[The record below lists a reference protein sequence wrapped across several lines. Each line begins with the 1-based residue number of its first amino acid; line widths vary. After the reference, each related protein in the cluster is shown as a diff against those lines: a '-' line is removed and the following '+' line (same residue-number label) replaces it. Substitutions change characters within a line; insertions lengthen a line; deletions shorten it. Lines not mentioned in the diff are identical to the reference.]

1 MPKFDVTTPD
11 GKVME
16 VNAPEGAT
24 AEDAIAFIASTYVP
38 EKPPKQNTSRL
49 GDIATEFKQAAIGAG
64 KSFTDIAGADN
75 AASQYLG
82 GVQEKLGKGLR
93 PQRIEQM
100 QNRQRIIDEAIKSG
114 STLEEIKAYLGGV
127 TEAIPESIAQGVGSL
142 LPYVGTGFLG
152 AGARAAGLVIPSA
165 RAINT
170 SLGVAQGTGAIKG
183 SIYEN
188 VKRELEAQGE
198 SPEVAAERALQ
209 AQSYSMENAPQL
221 GLGAVLGGA
230 AGRYGAESLVTPG
243 IASRL
248 NAKMLPRAAMAA
260 ASEAPFEGLQAG
272 QEQYATNLALARE
285 GIDRDPMQGVIGSA
299 ARDAAIGAITAAPI
313 GAISRGEKT
322 PPAPV
327 LEPTKAQEAEEKV
340 KQSDPNIY
348 NPAVRES
355 APQIA
360 ATLLPEM
367 KRFGLENVG
376 LKVMDSIENGR
387 ADGMWANN
395 LIHVALDKP
404 NPMGSM
410 RHESIHALRELG
422 GFKENEWSALNNKAK
437 GEWLQTFI
445 KDTGKYEQYKK
456 IYQKDNKTLAGFDS
470 YIQEE
475 AIAEAFR
482 YFDKNGAP
490 EGMIGA
496 IYEKLKLMFEAIR
509 NGFTGAGFQSADSIF
524 RSIESGTRAQ
534 VAPAGE
540 VLNPARFSKPDTRRL
555 DMNFKQVA
563 ERIPEL
569 QEAMAKLEAGKLTG
583 AQYDKLVN
591 RYKPIIP
598 YDFVPTPATKAE
610 AVDAIE
616 DKETYGIPAKTL
628 KTGHPVGLRL
638 DIPAYTRKGVWVPT
652 VHEQSSGFGAGKKIG
667 HESIAE
673 LTDATFGMSEKA
685 AASIAGG
692 KPKGTIAT
700 IKGNWKKSNEK
711 TAVAKAQAALNDP
724 AWTQVG
730 MDPERHSY
738 FYDRKTTQPI
748 LSADEVIQIG
758 PLVLAKNAKF
768 GSKKDFKY
776 SISKVSNLQ
785 AADELARSANF
796 KTNRD
801 LKVELQKRALDTAK
815 KNDLDLS
822 LMDDKTVAYLNK
834 IGLEDAEF
842 SLQKQPNAV
851 GWYDKT
857 VEKALNI
864 IGLIHP
870 EINTDPDAKF
880 AFTWALA
887 VTSNGMKVDKNF
899 ELAEQ
904 AYRQFKQTG
913 KMPTNI
919 QAGEAQEAINQGLN
933 TYNEMVEK
941 YGIDDVRQFM
951 ATEFTVNQLRRITN
965 LPLAEELADTKVL
978 GAAILGPKIG
988 NGFFSNLNGIFDK
1001 LTMDRWLMRTWG
1013 RWTGS
1018 LITERPDMVAKY
1030 LKETRSALSQLRTD
1044 KELREN
1050 LSTVL
1055 KEPITPEAIDA
1066 ILKDNASIAAFSE
1079 RLAKIFGKKD
1089 LREYLSQTPS
1099 GNALRLSA
1107 NTLNGYLDGQKEAPQ
1122 GGGERNN
1129 IRLIF
1134 NNILKDLQKKEYP
1147 NLTMADL
1154 QAALWYSERRL
1165 YDAAKE
1171 SNISENYTDDEAPDY
1186 ANAAAKLAK
1195 QNGVPEELI
1204 QKIAKQTEEEYAD
1217 RTGTVQRGGEE
1228 QPVETSTK
1236 GRVSG
1241 FAGKELKHF
1250 LAKGILQSYRELNA
1264 ETPQT
1269 YRRGSGK
1276 DGKGFRVLG
1285 ERAIAEYSPVIK
1297 FKNALKSID
1306 VNVPKFYEF
1315 SADSAPVFE
1324 KAIAASKENN
1334 PYGASVYVY
1343 PVEDYA
1349 NMRMFMTDDGKAGFA
1364 LKDND
1369 IVSVFSQPPHIG
1381 GVNGI
1386 MQLAIQ
1392 EGGRKLDCFDTV
1404 LPDFYFNNGFQ
1415 IASRL
1420 KWSEDQKPPD
1430 WNKETFSKFN
1440 DGEPDVVFMAYEP
1453 TNNRRPTNE
1462 TGVLYQ
1468 DYDQA
1473 VEAQAQAVQ
1482 KSPKYSISAPDTKE
1496 FKQWFGG
1503 SKITNADG
1511 SPKVYYHGT
1520 AQDITEFRPKQ
1531 ANAIF
1536 LTDNPK
1542 FAGSFSDL
1550 SKSYMER
1557 DAFQSASPTEQ
1568 IYQLKTV
1575 KRLLEE
1581 EGRDTDSIAKD
1592 IKTLTS
1598 GRKLSSDFY
1607 LDGGYSDLL
1616 DYVNRDFSG
1625 AQNILPVFVK
1635 ANNPFDYQKSD
1646 NVDKLLK
1653 TLNESELKELMP
1665 YVSFDPNRLKKRI
1678 QEGSWNLIE
1687 RKDFQSAL
1695 KRAGFDGF
1703 YVSEGGNKNLAV
1715 YDSNQIKSFTNQ
1727 APTES
1732 KDIRFSIA
1740 LNKLEP
1746 DTFLTSDKN
1755 PNALGNL
1762 GFMPVNSP
1770 LPKRPIRLQIG
1781 TRGDERGK
1789 AYGAKHILER
1799 ALTDVA
1805 HRPVA
1810 VTKEALEDTIL
1821 HIESLSKRFNRV
1833 YADGKQFI
1841 LYDSQTD
1848 DAMVVTPM
1856 NGFYG
1861 VTTMYSNPNVQR
1873 RYGNPKWSGRN
1884 IQPPV
1889 EETGLKAKGISVR
1902 ATEEGDI
1909 VQSEVPKAFKQ
1920 AAKVISPDEI
1930 ERQAENL
1937 PRKTGTLGVKKKLS
1951 VYTPEAEEAKKQVVD
1966 GAKAIANMSQ
1976 DERESVYYSSLPQ
1989 GPYAYRYY
1997 EAQKLLPKPVDKLK
2011 RLNYK
2016 NNDSLSNDYEWIAN
2030 VDGTLFG
2037 LNQREDPDYD
2047 PYGTRADEG
2056 EEGEESVK
2064 LGKYNY
2070 AYTPLLDDLVSGQM
2084 AMKRIDKN
2092 KAPNTDEKQTSHY
2105 DQKELFKDMRES
2117 LKTPA
2122 KLSLATN
2129 APPQGSQTTLLPNET
2144 AGKRLTDTITN
2155 VMDFFKDP
2163 EKRIKARIAFID
2175 PNSGLARSLKD
2186 SPSYDANG
2194 VLRADL
2200 LARGKA
2206 QTINIIRNGLQTGI
2220 PIINSDG
2227 TVIIQRDD
2235 VNNLANSQAIA
2246 DRLNDNQYVIDSG
2259 LTARTFVADVAR
2271 ALRAKE
2277 IMAEDAAFNKTQK
2290 NVKNHVNR
2298 EKQIKPE
2305 QIAWAEQQMRN
2316 VPELEQIFDIWKNVN
2331 TGLLNLWEEV
2341 GLLDKKQADE
2351 YRSKKYYVSLAA
2363 SNADL
2368 EEMMENQL
2376 GYTAAGLKSTPK
2388 IHKLKGSPDK
2398 KRNIWENIDKQ
2409 YASMLAGAYQNQV
2422 RKIAVEQLI
2431 AAGAASIPSRMKN
2444 GKLVG
2449 APLNDDINLRY
2460 KDPKNP
2466 LADKDGVV
2474 HVIVDNP
2481 VDLAAFETHH
2491 YELSPIL
2498 KVFGGATNILRA
2510 GALIN
2515 PMFWIRQLIRDP
2527 IHAAL
2532 VANSG
2537 ITTPF
2542 HSAKE
2547 FINVLANNSPEARI
2561 LAERG
2566 VIGQYDST
2574 LDLQSYL
2581 NQTGKEQLPKG
2592 NLQKMFHKLMQ
2603 IHEASDAST
2612 RVAIFKKEKQ
2622 AGLDKGMT
2630 EEQAINFAVMKARE
2644 SINFMV
2650 HGNSETLNA
2659 LRQMI
2664 PFLSATITSLDTVY
2678 RAATGYN
2685 LPPAEKA
2692 AAQKLFKQRAAI
2704 MFGSSVA
2711 YAMLMQDDEEYK
2723 KLPDYIKDNNWLIKN
2738 PTGEGF
2744 IKVAVPYEV
2753 GFLFKTLPEVA
2764 IRGLSGNATGKEML
2778 KSYKDGFIHNLP
2790 TGGVPV
2796 PQAVKPALEVI
2807 TNYSFFTGNPIESI
2821 GEGRLPVEMRGRN
2834 ASETAKFLS
2843 QSGLGAIGLSPAKID
2858 ALVQGY
2864 LAEAGTFTFS
2874 LADHLV
2880 TTVQGK
2886 EPTSKNLAKQPFFKA
2901 FLTDPNSDKAVAN
2914 FYQIQQTANQVA
2926 QEFSDMTK
2934 SGLGA
2939 QAVELMQDED
2949 KRKLMASAP
2958 ALRRV
2963 ATSMTAIRK
2972 AIEATNNN
2980 QNIPPDERREMVN
2993 KLTAQYN
3000 RVAQQGVKL
3009 ADTLGIR

>member
-1 MPKFDVTTPD
+1 MPIFDVTTPD
-11 GKVME
+11 GKVIE

-24 AEDAIAFIASTYVP
+24 ERDAIAYAASIYTP
-38 EKPPKQNTSRL
+38 PPPPKQNTSNL
-49 GDIATEFKQAAIGAG
+49 GDIATAFKQGVVGAG
-64 KSFTDIAGADN
+64 KSLTDVAGADN
-75 AASQYLG
+75 AVSQYLG
-82 GVQEKLGKGLR
+82 GIQERLGKQYR
-93 PQRIEQM
+93 PQRIEEM
-100 QNRQRIIDEAIKSG
+100 QKRQQIIDEALQSG

-127 TEAIPESIAQGVGSL
+127 AEAPIQSIAQATGSFAPYVAAGGLGVVARGVGL
-142 LPYVGTGFLG
+142 AVPAARTVNTGLG
-152 AGARAAGLVIPSA
+152 A
-165 RAINT
+165 T
-170 SLGVAQGTGAIKG
+170 QGVGIVKG

-188 VKRELEAQGE
+188 VKAELEAAGE
-198 SPEVAAERALQ
+198 SPEVAAERASQ
-209 AQSYSMENAPQL
+209 AQAYSSENVPQF
-221 GLGAVLGGA
+221 GLGAVLGAA
-230 AGRYGAESLVTPG
+230 AGRYGAENLVTPG
-243 IASRL
+243 IANRL
-248 NAKMLPRAAMAA
+248 NANIIPRTLTAATT
-260 ASEAPFEGLQAG
+260 EAVPEGLQAA
-272 QEQYATNLALARE
+272 QEQYATNLALGRE
-285 GIDRDPMQGVIGSA
+285 GFDVDPMRGVIGSGV
-299 ARDAAIGAITAAPI
+299 RDAAIGAITAAPI
-313 GAISRGEKT
+313 GAISRGQPEAQK
-322 PPAPV
+322 PV
-327 LEPTKAQEAEEKV
+327 LEPTKAQEPAELI

-355 APQIA
+355 APQITA
-360 ATLLPEM
+360 MLLPEM

-395 LIHVALDKP
+395 LIYVALDKP

-445 KDTGKYEQYKK
+445 KDTGKYDQYKK
-456 IYQKDNKTLAGFDS
+456 IYQQDNKTLAGFDN

-524 RSIESGTRAQ
+524 RSIESGTRDQ
-534 VAPAGE
+534 VAAPVEAQNA
-540 VLNPARFSKPDTRRL
+540 VRFSQPDTRRL

-569 QEAMAKLEAGKLTG
+569 QEAMAKLEAGKLT
-583 AQYDKLVN
+583 AVQYDKLVN

-610 AVDAIE
+610 AVDAIRE
-616 DKETYGIPAKTL
+616 KETYGIPAKKL
-628 KTGHPVGLRL
+628 KEGHPVGLRL
-638 DIPAYTRKGVWVPT
+638 DIPAYTSKGVWVPT
-652 VHEQSSGFGAGKKIG
+652 VHEQEAGFGAGKKIG
-667 HESIAE
+667 HESVVE

-768 GSKKDFKY
+768 GSKKNFKY
-776 SISKVSNLQ
+776 SIDKPINIKDIKFLDSEIQDLVKKVGNRIAGMKSDETLEDVKQAVAKLQQYTDEGIKGKDWYEKSAAAVLSAFNGDPILAEKFFQIIAITSANTEVSANFTKAVKGWTQFAEGRPIKVGTENENKKVDALLNFGEDWGGRKTNTFYSNLMEAMEGKDTGRSTIDLHMTRMIFGKDAPTDAQYELAENMVRLLATKAGMVPRQVQAASWVTQKAKSMFDLYRQKGWKKSLSDAELRELTFEKAVGDYSHQMKAKTKSLPITEALKESSPSIKARTQNITGEVIPSTETPMGQAEEMAFKFKEKITKQIANSDAIPKLIDVLGITSKVKVTVGSGAYASKVNPNLIVKVINDNPEEAQQDALDLANAMSYVFKQDATPLYRADPKLLGSNQLGHKIKFDTADITPTQQKKMLAILQQRFGEDAGFTKINNTELVTINYRGGDGNPFLTSDEDFMKGLAEIKDALSKVSPIESQEMFGAQSEYPYHDWKDEPSGAGIITRLQDSRRDRPNLRQ
-785 AADELARSANF
+785 QLDSLGESF
-796 KTNRD
+796 VSD
-801 LKVELQKRALDTAK
+801 LR
-815 KNDLDLS
+815 N
-822 LMDDKTVAYLNK
+822 TVRESGATPR
-834 IGLEDAEF
+834 F
-842 SLQKQPNAV
+842 SL
-851 GWYDKT
+851 
-857 VEKALNI
+857 
-864 IGLIHP
+864 
-870 EINTDPDAKF
+870 
-880 AFTWALA
+880 
-887 VTSNGMKVDKNF
+887 
-899 ELAEQ
+899 
-904 AYRQFKQTG
+904 
-913 KMPTNI
+913 
-919 QAGEAQEAINQGLN
+919 
-933 TYNEMVEK
+933 
-941 YGIDDVRQFM
+941 
-951 ATEFTVNQLRRITN
+951 
-965 LPLAEELADTKVL
+965 
-978 GAAILGPKIG
+978 
-988 NGFFSNLNGIFDK
+988 
-1001 LTMDRWLMRTWG
+1001 
-1013 RWTGS
+1013 
-1018 LITERPDMVAKY
+1018 
-1030 LKETRSALSQLRTD
+1030 
-1044 KELREN
+1044 
-1050 LSTVL
+1050 
-1055 KEPITPEAIDA
+1055 
-1066 ILKDNASIAAFSE
+1066 
-1079 RLAKIFGKKD
+1079 
-1089 LREYLSQTPS
+1089 
-1099 GNALRLSA
+1099 
-1107 NTLNGYLDGQKEAPQ
+1107 
-1122 GGGERNN
+1122 
-1129 IRLIF
+1129 
-1134 NNILKDLQKKEYP
+1134 
-1147 NLTMADL
+1147 
-1154 QAALWYSERRL
+1154 
-1165 YDAAKE
+1165 
-1171 SNISENYTDDEAPDY
+1171 
-1186 ANAAAKLAK
+1186 
-1195 QNGVPEELI
+1195 
-1204 QKIAKQTEEEYAD
+1204 
-1217 RTGTVQRGGEE
+1217 
-1228 QPVETSTK
+1228 
-1236 GRVSG
+1236 
-1241 FAGKELKHF
+1241 
-1250 LAKGILQSYRELNA
+1250 
-1264 ETPQT
+1264 
-1269 YRRGSGK
+1269 
-1276 DGKGFRVLG
+1276 
-1285 ERAIAEYSPVIK
+1285 
-1297 FKNALKSID
+1297 
-1306 VNVPKFYEF
+1306 
-1315 SADSAPVFE
+1315 
-1324 KAIAASKENN
+1324 
-1334 PYGASVYVY
+1334 
-1343 PVEDYA
+1343 
-1349 NMRMFMTDDGKAGFA
+1349 
-1364 LKDND
+1364 
-1369 IVSVFSQPPHIG
+1369 
-1381 GVNGI
+1381 
-1386 MQLAIQ
+1386 
-1392 EGGRKLDCFDTV
+1392 
-1404 LPDFYFNNGFQ
+1404 
-1415 IASRL
+1415 
-1420 KWSEDQKPPD
+1420 
-1430 WNKETFSKFN
+1430 
-1440 DGEPDVVFMAYEP
+1440 
-1453 TNNRRPTNE
+1453 
-1462 TGVLYQ
+1462 
-1468 DYDQA
+1468 
-1473 VEAQAQAVQ
+1473 
-1482 KSPKYSISAPDTKE
+1482 SAPDTPEVKE
-1496 FKQWFGG
+1496 FMNRPEGD
-1503 SKITNADG
+1503 SKIVNDNG
-1511 SPKVYYHGT
+1511 SPKIYYHGT
-1520 AQDITEFRPKQ
+1520 AQDITEFVPKQ

-1536 LTDNPK
+1536 LSPTPSFAEDFTDSSEYYMAKK
-1542 FAGSFSDL
+1542 FA
-1550 SKSYMER
+1550 
-1557 DAFQSASPTEQ
+1557 
-1568 IYQLKTV
+1568 
-1575 KRLLEE
+1575 
-1581 EGRDTDSIAKD
+1581 EG
-1592 IKTLTS
+1592 
-1598 GRKLSSDFY
+1598 LSSDALMAFAKQADKRAKETGDTPEEAMNQV
-1607 LDGGYSDLL
+1607 L
-1616 DYVNRDFSG
+1616 RDQLPSR
-1625 AQNILPVFVK
+1625 ANIIPAYIY
-1635 ANNPFDYQKSD
+1635 ANKPFDYENPSHIQEVLD
-1646 NVDKLLK
+1646 GATPEEMQRMLQGAG
-1653 TLNESELKELMP
+1653 
-1665 YVSFDPNRLKKRI
+1665 FDPERLKRI
-1678 QEGSWNLIE
+1678 FGFGSWNMIE
-1687 RKDFQSAL
+1687 SPEAQGAI

-1703 YVSEGGNKNLAV
+1703 YVTEGGQKNLAV
-1715 YDSNQIKSFTNQ
+1715 YDPSQIKSAFNR
-1727 APTES
+1727 APTKES
-1732 KDIRFSIA
+1732 KDIRFSLA

-1770 LPKRPIRLQIG
+1770 FPKRPIRLQIG
-1781 TRGDERGK
+1781 TRGNEKGK

-1805 HRPVA
+1805 HRPEA

-1833 YADGKQFI
+1833 YADGSAFI

-1884 IQPPV
+1884 IQPPA
-1889 EETGLKAKGISVR
+1889 EETGLKAQGISVR

-1909 VQSEVPKAFKQ
+1909 VQSAVPKAFKQ

-1951 VYTPEAEEAKKQVVD
+1951 
-1966 GAKAIANMSQ
+1966 
-1976 DERESVYYSSLPQ
+1976 
-1989 GPYAYRYY
+1989 
-1997 EAQKLLPKPVDKLK
+1997 
-2011 RLNYK
+2011 
-2016 NNDSLSNDYEWIAN
+2016 
-2030 VDGTLFG
+2030 
-2037 LNQREDPDYD
+2037 
-2047 PYGTRADEG
+2047 
-2056 EEGEESVK
+2056 
-2064 LGKYNY
+2064 
-2070 AYTPLLDDLVSGQM
+2070 LV
-2084 AMKRIDKN
+2084 
-2092 KAPNTDEKQTSHY
+2092 
-2105 DQKELFKDMRES
+2105 
-2117 LKTPA
+2117 
-2122 KLSLATN
+2122 N
-2129 APPQGSQTTLLPNET
+2129 APPQGTFTTLLPNET
-2144 AGKRLTDTITN
+2144 AGKRLTDSITN

-2246 DRLNDNQYVIDSG
+2246 DRLNDNQYVTDSG
-2259 LTARTFVADVAR
+2259 LSGRGYVAEVAR
-2271 ALRAKE
+2271 ALRGKE

-2305 QIAWAEQQMRN
+2305 QIAWAEQQLQN

-2341 GLLDKKQADE
+2341 GLLDKKKADE

-2388 IHKLKGSPDK
+2388 IHKLKGSADLE
-2398 KRNIWENIDKQ
+2398 RNIWENIDKQ

-2431 AAGAASIPSRMKN
+2431 GAGAASIPSRIKN
-2444 GKLVG
+2444 GKTVG
-2449 APLNDDINLRY
+2449 APLTEGINLRY
-2460 KDPKNP
+2460 KDPTNP

-2498 KVFGGATNILRA
+2498 KFFGGATNVLRA

-2547 FINVLANNSPEARI
+2547 FINVLAKNSPEARI

-2574 LDLQSYL
+2574 LDLQTYL
-2581 NQTGKEQLPKG
+2581 EQTGKEQLPKG

-2612 RVAIFKKEKQ
+2612 RIAIFKKEKQ
-2622 AGLDKGMT
+2622 AGLDRGMT
-2630 EEQAINFAVMKARE
+2630 EEQAVNFAVMKARE

-2704 MFGSSVA
+2704 MLGSSIA
-2711 YAMLMQDDEEYK
+2711 YAMLMQDDEEYQ
-2723 KLPDYIKDNNWLIKN
+2723 KLPNYIKDNNWLIKN

-2764 IRGLSGNATGKEML
+2764 IRGLAGNATGKEML

-2796 PQAVKPALEVI
+2796 PQGVKPALEVV

-2843 QSGLGAIGLSPAKID
+2843 QAGLGAIGMSPAKID

-2880 TTVQGK
+2880 TTLQGK
-2886 EPTSKNLAKQPFFKA
+2886 EPASKNLAKQPFFKA
-2901 FLTDPNSDKAVAN
+2901 FLTDPNSDKAVAD

-2926 QEFSDMTK
+2926 QEFSTMTK
-2934 SGLGA
+2934 SGLGE

-2958 ALRRV
+2958 ALRRI
-2963 ATSMTAIRK
+2963 ATSMTTIRK

-3000 RVAQQGVKL
+3000 RVAEQGVRL

>member
-1 MPKFDVTTPD
+1 MAEIDDLFLALERADAAGNK
-11 GKVME
+11 
-16 VNAPEGAT
+16 
-24 AEDAIAFIASTYVP
+24 EDARELAKMISMVSGGVSASTEPAV
-38 EKPPKQNTSRL
+38 KQNTSNL
-49 GDIATEFKQAAIGAG
+49 GDIATAFKQGVVGAG
-64 KSFTDIAGADN
+64 KSLTDVAGADN
-75 AASQYLG
+75 VASQYLG
-82 GVQEKLGKGLR
+82 GIQERLGKQYR
-93 PQRIEQM
+93 PQRIEEM
-100 QNRQRIIDEAIKSG
+100 QKRQQIIDEAVKSG

-127 TEAIPESIAQGVGSL
+127 TEAPVQSIAQAVGSFA
-142 LPYVGTGFLG
+142 PYVAAGGLG
-152 AGARAAGLVIPSA
+152 AGARALSLAAPSA
-165 RAINT
+165 RAVNT
-170 SLGVAQGTGAIKG
+170 GIGALQGTGAIKG

-188 VKRELEAQGE
+188 VKRELEAQGA

-221 GLGAVLGGA
+221 GLGAVLGAA

-243 IASRL
+243 VATRL

-313 GAISRGEKT
+313 GAISRGQAA
-322 PPAPV
+322 PPKPV
-327 LEPTKAQEAEEKV
+327 LEPTKAQEKEELA
-340 KQSDPNIY
+340 KQSDPSIY
-348 NPAVRES
+348 NDEVKQS

-360 ATLLPEM
+360 AMLLPEM

-422 GFKENEWSALNNKAK
+422 GFKDNEWSALTNKAK
-437 GEWLQTFI
+437 GEWLDTFI
-445 KDTGKYEQYKK
+445 KKTGKYEDYKQ

-496 IYEKLKLMFEAIR
+496 IYEKLKLMFEALR

-555 DMNFKQVA
+555 DMNFKDVTK
-563 ERIPEL
+563 RVPEL
-569 QEAMAKLEAGKLTG
+569 TEAAKKVEAGEMTA

-591 RYKPIIP
+591 RYKPVTP
-598 YDFVPTPATKAE
+598 YDFVPQPATTEE
-610 AVDAIE
+610 AVNAL
-616 DKETYGIPAKTL
+616 DKNKRENFGKGKEIPAGEQTD
-628 KTGHPVGLRL
+628 LRL
-638 DIPAYTRKGVWVPT
+638 DIPAYRDHGVWVNSIHRKQQPT
-652 VHEQSSGFGAGKKIG
+652 VYDSVSSVKNAQMILPEDKSLKVATNEANKSPFGVIRG
-667 HESIAE
+667 EWNP
-673 LTDATFGMSEKA
+673 L
-685 AASIAGG
+685 
-692 KPKGTIAT
+692 
-700 IKGNWKKSNEK
+700 NEK
-711 TAVAKAQAALNDP
+711 QAIAQAKKALKDP

-815 KNDLDLS
+815 KNGLDLS
-822 LMDDKTVAYLNK
+822 SMDDKTVEYLNK

-864 IGLIHP
+864 IGLMHP

-1030 LKETRSALSQLRTD
+1030 LKETRAALSQLRTD
-1044 KELREN
+1044 KDLREN

-1055 KEPITPEAIDA
+1055 KEPITSEAIDA

-1171 SNISENYTDDEAPDY
+1171 SKISENYTDDEAPDY

-1306 VNVPKFYEF
+1306 VNAPKFYEF

-1496 FKQWFGG
+1496 FKQWFGD

-1536 LTDNPK
+1536 LTDNPR
-1542 FAGSFSDL
+1542 FAEDFSNL
-1550 SKSYMER
+1550 SKSYMEAV
-1557 DAFQSASPTEQ
+1557 AFNSATPEGQ
-1568 IYQLKTV
+1568 IQQLQEVRK
-1575 KRLLEE
+1575 LLEE
-1581 EGRDTDSIAKD
+1581 EGRDTDLIAKD
-1592 IKTLTS
+1592 I
-1598 GRKLSSDFY
+1598 RKLKKGEKLSRGFY
-1607 LDGGYSDLL
+1607 LDSGYSDLL
-1616 DYVNRDFSG
+1616 DYVNRDVSG
-1625 AQNILPVFVK
+1625 AKNILPVFVK
-1635 ANNPFDYQKSD
+1635 ANNPFDYANPAHIDAITKKVNEMRKEDWRAHSVLSD
-1646 NVDKLLK
+1646 QV
-1653 TLNESELKELMP
+1653 
-1665 YVSFDPNRLKKRI
+1665 PNWRGDIKV
-1678 QEGSWNLIE
+1678 GSWRAIE
-1687 RKDFQSAL
+1687 NPQFQKAIKAL
-1695 KRAGFDGF
+1695 GFDGF

-1732 KDIRFSIA
+1732 KDIRFSLA

-1951 VYTPEAEEAKKQVVD
+1951 
-1966 GAKAIANMSQ
+1966 
-1976 DERESVYYSSLPQ
+1976 
-1989 GPYAYRYY
+1989 
-1997 EAQKLLPKPVDKLK
+1997 
-2011 RLNYK
+2011 
-2016 NNDSLSNDYEWIAN
+2016 
-2030 VDGTLFG
+2030 
-2037 LNQREDPDYD
+2037 
-2047 PYGTRADEG
+2047 
-2056 EEGEESVK
+2056 
-2064 LGKYNY
+2064 
-2070 AYTPLLDDLVSGQM
+2070 LV
-2084 AMKRIDKN
+2084 
-2092 KAPNTDEKQTSHY
+2092 
-2105 DQKELFKDMRES
+2105 
-2117 LKTPA
+2117 
-2122 KLSLATN
+2122 N
-2129 APPQGSQTTLLPNET
+2129 APPQGTFTTLLPNET

-2155 VMDFFKDP
+2155 VMKFFKDP
-2163 EKRIKARIAFID
+2163 EERIKARIAFID
-2175 PNSGLARSLKD
+2175 PNSGLARSLRD
-2186 SPSYDANG
+2186 SPIYDKNG

-2246 DRLNDNQYVIDSG
+2246 DRLNNNQYVTDSG
-2259 LTARTFVADVAR
+2259 LSGRGYVAEVAR
-2271 ALRAKE
+2271 ALRGKE

-2305 QIAWAEQQMRN
+2305 QIAWAEQQLQN

-2341 GLLDKKQADE
+2341 GLLDKKKADE

-2388 IHKLKGSPDK
+2388 IHKLKGSAELE
-2398 KRNIWENIDKQ
+2398 RNIWENIDKQ

-2422 RKIAVEQLI
+2422 RKLAVEQLI
-2431 AAGAASIPSRMKN
+2431 LAEAASIPSRMKG

-2449 APLNDDINLRY
+2449 APLTEGINLRY
-2460 KDPKNP
+2460 KDPTNK
-2466 LADKDGVV
+2466 LADSDGVV

-2498 KVFGGATNILRA
+2498 KFFGGATNILRA

-2547 FINVLANNSPEARI
+2547 FINVLAKNSPEARI

-2592 NLQKMFHKLMQ
+2592 NLSKMFHKLMQ

-2622 AGLDKGMT
+2622 AALDRNMT

-2664 PFLSATITSLDTVY
+2664 PFLSASITSLDTVY

-2692 AAQKLFKQRAAI
+2692 AAQKLFKQRAAL
-2704 MFGSSVA
+2704 MFGSSIA
-2711 YAMLMQDDEEYK
+2711 YAMLMQDDEEYQ
-2723 KLPDYIKDNNWLIKN
+2723 KLPNYIKDNNWLIKN

-2744 IKVAVPYEV
+2744 LKVAVPYEV
-2753 GFLFKTLPEVA
+2753 GFMFKTLPEVA
-2764 IRGLSGNATGKEML
+2764 IRGLAGNATGKEIL
-2778 KSYKDGFIHNLP
+2778 KSYKDGFLHNIP

-2796 PQAVKPALEVI
+2796 PQGVKPALEVI

-2864 LAEAGTFTFS
+2864 FAEAGTFTFS

-2901 FLTDPNSDKAVAN
+2901 FLTDPNSDKAVAD
-2914 FYQIQQTANQVA
+2914 FYQISQVANQVA

>member
-1 MPKFDVTTPD
+1 MAEIDDLFLALERADAV
-11 GKVME
+11 
-16 VNAPEGAT
+16 GAKADAREIAKMI
-24 AEDAIAFIASTYVP
+24 AEATGRASA
-38 EKPPKQNTSRL
+38 EPPAKQNTSNL
-49 GDIATEFKQAAIGAG
+49 GDIATAFKQGVVGAG
-64 KSFTDIAGADN
+64 KSLTDVAGADN
-75 AASQYLG
+75 TVSQYLG
-82 GVQEKLGKGLR
+82 GVQERLGKQYR
-93 PQRIEQM
+93 PQRIEEM
-100 QNRQRIIDEAIKSG
+100 QKRQQIIDEALKSG

-127 TEAIPESIAQGVGSL
+127 AEAPIQSIAQATGSFAPYVAAGGLGAVARGVGMA
-142 LPYVGTGFLG
+142 V
-152 AGARAAGLVIPSA
+152 PSA
-165 RAINT
+165 RAVNT
-170 SLGVAQGTGAIKG
+170 GIGALQGTGAVKG

-188 VKRELEAQGE
+188 VKAELEAKGE
-198 SPEVAAERALQ
+198 SPEIAAERASQ
-209 AQSYSMENAPQL
+209 AQAYSMENASQL
-221 GLGAVLGGA
+221 GLGAGLGA
-230 AGRYGAESLVTPG
+230 IAGRYGAESLVTPG
-243 IASRL
+243 IANRL
-248 NAKMLPRAAMAA
+248 NARMLPRAGMAA
-260 ASEAPFEGLQAG
+260 VSEAIPEGLQAG
-272 QEQYATNLALARE
+272 QEQYATNVALGRE
-285 GIDRDPMQGVIGSA
+285 GFDVDPMRGVIGSA

-313 GAISRGEKT
+313 GAISRGQAE
-322 PPAPV
+322 PPKPV
-327 LEPTKAQEAEEKV
+327 LEPTKAQEPEELA

-360 ATLLPEM
+360 AMLLPEM

-422 GFKENEWSALNNKAK
+422 GFKDNEWSALNNKAK
-437 GEWLQTFI
+437 SEWLQTFI

-456 IYQKDNKTLAGFDS
+456 IYQQENKTLKGFEE
-470 YIQEE
+470 YVQEE

-496 IYEKLKLMFEAIR
+496 IYEKLKLMFEALR
-509 NGFTGAGFQSADSIF
+509 NGFTGAGFQSSDSIF

-534 VAPAGE
+534 VSPAGE

-610 AVDAIE
+610 AVDAIRE
-616 DKETYGIPAKTL
+616 KETYGVPAKTL

-638 DIPAYTRKGVWVPT
+638 DIPAYTSKGVWVPT
-652 VHEQSSGFGAGKKIG
+652 VHEQESGFGAGKKIG
-667 HESIAE
+667 HESVAE
-673 LTDATFGMSEKA
+673 LTDAKFGMHEKA

-700 IKGNWKKSNEK
+700 IKGNWKKTNEK

-776 SISKVSNLQ
+776 SLADATKVEQVKFLDQEIQDLVKNVGKRIAGMKSDETLEDVKQAVAKLQQYTAEGIKGKDWYEKSAAAVLSAFNGDPILAEKFFQIIAITSANTEVSANFTKAVKGWTQFAEGRPIKVGTENENKKVDALLNFGEDWGGRKTNTFYSNLMEAMEGKDTGRSTIDLHMTRMIFGKDVPTDAQYELAENMVRLLASKAGMVPRQVQAASWVTQKAKSMFDLYRQKGWKKGLSDAELRELTFEKAVGDYSHQMKAKTKSLPITEALKESSPSIKARTQNITGEIIPSVQTPMGQAEEMAFKFKEKITKQIANSDAISKLVDALGITSKVKVTVGSGAYASKVNPNLIVKVISDNPEEAQRDALDLANAMSYVFKQDATPLYRADPKLLGSNQLGHKIKFDTADITPTQQKKMLAILQQRFGKDAGFTKINNTELVTINYRGDDGNPFLTTDEDFMKGLAEIKDELSKVSPIESQEMFGAQSEYPYHDWKDEPSGAGIIARLQDSRRDRPNLRQ
-785 AADELARSANF
+785 QLDSLGESF
-796 KTNRD
+796 VSD
-801 LKVELQKRALDTAK
+801 LR
-815 KNDLDLS
+815 N
-822 LMDDKTVAYLNK
+822 TVRESGATPR
-834 IGLEDAEF
+834 F
-842 SLQKQPNAV
+842 SL
-851 GWYDKT
+851 T
-857 VEKALNI
+857 
-864 IGLIHP
+864 
-870 EINTDPDAKF
+870 
-880 AFTWALA
+880 
-887 VTSNGMKVDKNF
+887 
-899 ELAEQ
+899 
-904 AYRQFKQTG
+904 
-913 KMPTNI
+913 
-919 QAGEAQEAINQGLN
+919 
-933 TYNEMVEK
+933 
-941 YGIDDVRQFM
+941 
-951 ATEFTVNQLRRITN
+951 
-965 LPLAEELADTKVL
+965 
-978 GAAILGPKIG
+978 
-988 NGFFSNLNGIFDK
+988 
-1001 LTMDRWLMRTWG
+1001 
-1013 RWTGS
+1013 
-1018 LITERPDMVAKY
+1018 
-1030 LKETRSALSQLRTD
+1030 
-1044 KELREN
+1044 
-1050 LSTVL
+1050 
-1055 KEPITPEAIDA
+1055 
-1066 ILKDNASIAAFSE
+1066 
-1079 RLAKIFGKKD
+1079 
-1089 LREYLSQTPS
+1089 
-1099 GNALRLSA
+1099 
-1107 NTLNGYLDGQKEAPQ
+1107 
-1122 GGGERNN
+1122 
-1129 IRLIF
+1129 
-1134 NNILKDLQKKEYP
+1134 
-1147 NLTMADL
+1147 
-1154 QAALWYSERRL
+1154 
-1165 YDAAKE
+1165 
-1171 SNISENYTDDEAPDY
+1171 
-1186 ANAAAKLAK
+1186 
-1195 QNGVPEELI
+1195 
-1204 QKIAKQTEEEYAD
+1204 
-1217 RTGTVQRGGEE
+1217 
-1228 QPVETSTK
+1228 
-1236 GRVSG
+1236 
-1241 FAGKELKHF
+1241 
-1250 LAKGILQSYRELNA
+1250 
-1264 ETPQT
+1264 
-1269 YRRGSGK
+1269 
-1276 DGKGFRVLG
+1276 
-1285 ERAIAEYSPVIK
+1285 
-1297 FKNALKSID
+1297 
-1306 VNVPKFYEF
+1306 
-1315 SADSAPVFE
+1315 
-1324 KAIAASKENN
+1324 
-1334 PYGASVYVY
+1334 
-1343 PVEDYA
+1343 
-1349 NMRMFMTDDGKAGFA
+1349 
-1364 LKDND
+1364 
-1369 IVSVFSQPPHIG
+1369 
-1381 GVNGI
+1381 
-1386 MQLAIQ
+1386 
-1392 EGGRKLDCFDTV
+1392 
-1404 LPDFYFNNGFQ
+1404 
-1415 IASRL
+1415 
-1420 KWSEDQKPPD
+1420 
-1430 WNKETFSKFN
+1430 
-1440 DGEPDVVFMAYEP
+1440 
-1453 TNNRRPTNE
+1453 
-1462 TGVLYQ
+1462 
-1468 DYDQA
+1468 
-1473 VEAQAQAVQ
+1473 
-1482 KSPKYSISAPDTKE
+1482 APDTPE
-1496 FKQWFGG
+1496 VQVFMNRLDGD
-1503 SKITNADG
+1503 SKIVNEDG
-1511 SPKVYYHGT
+1511 SPRLYYHGT
-1520 AQDITEFRPKQ
+1520 AQDITEFVPKQ

-1536 LTDNPK
+1536 VSPTSK
-1542 FAGSFSDL
+1542 FADDFTYMSEDYMVRQIFNELDADGRGEIQLQALENAKDGLSKAEYNRIKKEISDL
-1550 SKSYMER
+1550 PGVSYGLVDNEILF
-1557 DAFQSASPTEQ
+1557 AVN
-1568 IYQLKTV
+1568 K
-1575 KRLLEE
+1575 LLAEKLPS
-1581 EGRDTDSIAKD
+1581 RRNIIPVYVYAK
-1592 IKTLTS
+1592 
-1598 GRKLSSDFY
+1598 
-1607 LDGGYSDLL
+1607 
-1616 DYVNRDFSG
+1616 
-1625 AQNILPVFVK
+1625 
-1635 ANNPFDYQKSD
+1635 NPFDYQNKEHTER
-1646 NVDKLLK
+1646 VI
-1653 TLNESELKELMP
+1653 NEINKDGVNNMGI
-1665 YVSFDPNRLKKRI
+1665 RLGEAYR
-1678 QEGSWNLIE
+1678 NDIE
-1687 RKDFQSAL
+1687 RGNWKAIEDGRVQAAIKQL
-1695 KRAGFDGF
+1695 GFDAF

-1715 YDSNQIKSFTNQ
+1715 YQPNQIKSAFNK
-1727 APTES
+1727 APTAES

-1740 LNKLEP
+1740 LNKLQP

-1762 GFMPVNSP
+1762 GFMPTNSP
-1770 LPKRPIRLQIG
+1770 FPKRPIRLQIG
-1781 TRGDERGK
+1781 TRGDEKGK

-1833 YADGKQFI
+1833 YQDGSAFI

-1856 NGFYG
+1856 NEFYG

-1889 EETGLKAKGISVR
+1889 VETGLKAQGISVR
-1902 ATEEGDI
+1902 ANEEGEI

-1920 AAKVISPDEI
+1920 AKVTTPNQIDEMA
-1930 ERQAENL
+1930 QNL
-1937 PRKTGTLGVKKKLS
+1937 PRKTGTLGIKKKLS
-1951 VYTPEAEEAKKQVVD
+1951 
-1966 GAKAIANMSQ
+1966 
-1976 DERESVYYSSLPQ
+1976 
-1989 GPYAYRYY
+1989 
-1997 EAQKLLPKPVDKLK
+1997 
-2011 RLNYK
+2011 LN
-2016 NNDSLSNDYEWIAN
+2016 
-2030 VDGTLFG
+2030 
-2037 LNQREDPDYD
+2037 
-2047 PYGTRADEG
+2047 
-2056 EEGEESVK
+2056 
-2064 LGKYNY
+2064 
-2070 AYTPLLDDLVSGQM
+2070 
-2084 AMKRIDKN
+2084 
-2092 KAPNTDEKQTSHY
+2092 
-2105 DQKELFKDMRES
+2105 
-2117 LKTPA
+2117 
-2122 KLSLATN
+2122 N
-2129 APPQGSQTTLLPNET
+2129 APPQGTFTTLLPNET

-2163 EKRIKARIAFID
+2163 ERRIKARIAFID

-2220 PIINSDG
+2220 PIVNSDG
-2227 TVIIQRDD
+2227 SVIIQRDD

-2246 DRLNDNQYVIDSG
+2246 DRLNDNQYVTESG
-2259 LTARTFVADVAR
+2259 LSGRGYVAEVAR

-2305 QIAWAEQQMRN
+2305 QIQWAEQQLQN
-2316 VPELEQIFDIWKNVN
+2316 VPELTEIFDIWKNVN

-2388 IHKLKGSPDK
+2388 IHKLKGSADLE
-2398 KRNIWENIDKQ
+2398 RNIWENIDKQ

-2422 RKIAVEQLI
+2422 RKVAVEQLI
-2431 AAGAASIPSRMKN
+2431 GAGAASIPSRVKN
-2444 GKLVG
+2444 GKTVG
-2449 APLNDDINLRY
+2449 APLTEGINLRY
-2460 KDPKNP
+2460 KDPTNP
-2466 LADKDGVV
+2466 LADNNGVV

-2491 YELSPIL
+2491 YELTPIM
-2498 KVFGGATNILRA
+2498 KFFGGTTNILRA

-2547 FINVLANNSPEARI
+2547 FINILAKNSPEARI

-2581 NQTGKEQLPKG
+2581 EQAGREQLPKG
-2592 NLQKMFHKLMQ
+2592 NLNKLFHKLMQ
-2603 IHEASDAST
+2603 MHEASDAST

-2622 AGLDKGMT
+2622 AALDKGMT
-2630 EEQAINFAVMKARE
+2630 EEQATNFAVMKARE

-2664 PFLSATITSLDTVY
+2664 PFLSAAITSLDTVY

-2692 AAQKLFKQRAAI
+2692 AAQKLFKQRAALLL
-2704 MFGSSVA
+2704 GSSIA
-2711 YAMLMQDDEEYK
+2711 YAMLMQDDEEYQ
-2723 KLPDYIKDNNWLIKN
+2723 KLPNYIKDNNWLIKN

-2764 IRGLSGNATGKEML
+2764 IRGLAGNATGKEML

-2796 PQAVKPALEVI
+2796 PQGIKPALEVI

-2834 ASETAKFLS
+2834 ASETAKFIS
-2843 QSGLGAIGLSPAKID
+2843 QAGLGGIGLSPAKID
-2858 ALVQGY
+2858 ALMQGY
-2864 LAEAGTFTFS
+2864 FAEAGTFTFT
-2874 LADHLV
+2874 LADQLV

-2886 EPTSKNLAKQPFFKA
+2886 EPTTKNLAKQPFFKA
-2901 FLTDPNSDKAVAN
+2901 FLTDPNSDKAVAD

-2926 QEFSDMTK
+2926 QEFSTMTQ
-2934 SGLGA
+2934 SGLGKE
-2939 QAVELMQDED
+2939 AVELMQDED

-2972 AIEATNNN
+2972 AIEVTNNN
-2980 QNIPPDERREMVN
+2980 QSIPPDERREMVN

-3000 RVAQQGVKL
+3000 RVAAQGVQL
-3009 ADTLGIR
+3009 ANTLGIR

>member
-1 MPKFDVTTPD
+1 MPINAELFDGTILEFPD
-11 GKVME
+11 NTDPSVIR
-16 VNAPEGAT
+16 AT
-24 AEDAIAFIASTYVP
+24 AARITE
-38 EKPPKQNTSRL
+38 EKQIKQNTSNL
-49 GDIATEFKQAAIGAG
+49 GDITTAFKQGVVGSG
-64 KSFTDIAGADN
+64 KALADVAGADN
-75 AASQYLG
+75 AVSQYLG
-82 GVQEKLGKGLR
+82 GIQERLGKQYR
-93 PQRIEQM
+93 PQRIEEM
-100 QNRQRIIDEAIKSG
+100 QKRQQIIDEAVKSG

-127 TEAIPESIAQGVGSL
+127 TEAPVQSIAQAVGSFA
-142 LPYVGTGFLG
+142 PYVAAGGLG
-152 AGARAAGLVIPSA
+152 AGARALSLAAPSA
-165 RAINT
+165 RAVNT
-170 SLGVAQGTGAIKG
+170 GIGALQGTGAIKG

-188 VKRELEAQGE
+188 VKAELEAQGI

-209 AQSYSMENAPQL
+209 AQAYSAENASQL
-221 GLGAVLGGA
+221 GLGAVLGAA

-243 IASRL
+243 VATRL

-313 GAISRGEKT
+313 GAISRGQVEPSK
-322 PPAPV
+322 PV
-327 LEPTKAQEAEEKV
+327 LEPTKAQEKEELA

-348 NPAVRES
+348 NDEVKQS

-360 ATLLPEM
+360 AMLLPEM

-437 GEWLQTFI
+437 GEWLQKFI

-496 IYEKLKLMFEAIR
+496 IYEKIKLMFEAMR

-524 RSIESGTRAQ
+524 RSIESGKREQ

-540 VLNPARFSKPDTRRL
+540 VLNAARFSKPDTRRL

-569 QEAMAKLEAGKLTG
+569 QEAMAKLEAGKMTG

-616 DKETYGIPAKTL
+616 DKETYGVPAKTL

-652 VHEQSSGFGAGKKIG
+652 VHEQASGFGAGKKIG

-768 GSKKDFKY
+768 GSKKDFKF
-776 SISKVSNLQ
+776 SLADATKVEQVKFLDQEIQDLVKNVGKRIAGMKSDETLEDVKKAVAKLQ
-785 AADELARSANF
+785 QYTAEGIKGKDWYEKSAAAVLSAFNGDPILAEKFFQIIAITSANTEVSANF
-796 KTNRD
+796 TKAVKGWTQFAEGKPIKVGTENENKKVDALLNFGEDWGGRKTNTFYSNLMEAMEGKDTGRSTID
-801 LKVELQKRALDTAK
+801 LHMTRMIFGK
-815 KNDLDLS
+815 
-822 LMDDKTVAYLNK
+822 
-834 IGLEDAEF
+834 DA
-842 SLQKQPNAV
+842 P
-851 GWYDKT
+851 
-857 VEKALNI
+857 
-864 IGLIHP
+864 
-870 EINTDPDAKF
+870 TDAQY
-880 AFTWALA
+880 
-887 VTSNGMKVDKNF
+887 
-899 ELAEQ
+899 ELAENMVRLLATKAGMVPRQVQ
-904 AYRQFKQTG
+904 AASWVTQKAKSMFDLYRQKG
-913 KMPTNI
+913 WK
-919 QAGEAQEAINQGLN
+919 
-933 TYNEMVEK
+933 K
-941 YGIDDVRQFM
+941 D
-951 ATEFTVNQLRRITN
+951 
-965 LPLAEELADTKVL
+965 
-978 GAAILGPKIG
+978 
-988 NGFFSNLNGIFDK
+988 
-1001 LTMDRWLMRTWG
+1001 
-1013 RWTGS
+1013 
-1018 LITERPDMVAKY
+1018 
-1030 LKETRSALSQLRTD
+1030 LSD
-1044 KELREN
+1044 KELRE
-1050 LSTVL
+1050 LTFEKAVGDYSHQMKAKTKSLPITEAL
-1055 KEPITPEAIDA
+1055 KESSPSIKARTQNITGEVIPSTETPMGQAEEMAFKFKEKITKQIANSDA
-1066 ILKDNASIAAFSE
+1066 ILKLIDALGITSKVKVTVGSGAYASKVNPNLIVKVINDNPEEAQRDALDLANAMSYVFKQDATPLYRADPKLLGQNQLGHKIKFDAADITPTQQKKMLAILQKRLGEDAGFTKINNTELVTINYRGEDGNPFLTSDEDFMKGLAEIKDALSE
-1079 RLAKIFGKKD
+1079 VLPIESQEMFGAQSEYPYHDWNAEPSGAGIITRLQDSRRDRPNLRQQLDSLGESFVSD
-1089 LREYLSQTPS
+1089 LRNTVRESGATPRFS
-1099 GNALRLSA
+1099 
-1107 NTLNGYLDGQKEAPQ
+1107 
-1122 GGGERNN
+1122 
-1129 IRLIF
+1129 
-1134 NNILKDLQKKEYP
+1134 
-1147 NLTMADL
+1147 LT
-1154 QAALWYSERRL
+1154 
-1165 YDAAKE
+1165 
-1171 SNISENYTDDEAPDY
+1171 
-1186 ANAAAKLAK
+1186 
-1195 QNGVPEELI
+1195 
-1204 QKIAKQTEEEYAD
+1204 
-1217 RTGTVQRGGEE
+1217 
-1228 QPVETSTK
+1228 
-1236 GRVSG
+1236 
-1241 FAGKELKHF
+1241 
-1250 LAKGILQSYRELNA
+1250 
-1264 ETPQT
+1264 
-1269 YRRGSGK
+1269 
-1276 DGKGFRVLG
+1276 
-1285 ERAIAEYSPVIK
+1285 
-1297 FKNALKSID
+1297 
-1306 VNVPKFYEF
+1306 
-1315 SADSAPVFE
+1315 
-1324 KAIAASKENN
+1324 
-1334 PYGASVYVY
+1334 
-1343 PVEDYA
+1343 
-1349 NMRMFMTDDGKAGFA
+1349 
-1364 LKDND
+1364 
-1369 IVSVFSQPPHIG
+1369 
-1381 GVNGI
+1381 
-1386 MQLAIQ
+1386 
-1392 EGGRKLDCFDTV
+1392 
-1404 LPDFYFNNGFQ
+1404 
-1415 IASRL
+1415 
-1420 KWSEDQKPPD
+1420 
-1430 WNKETFSKFN
+1430 
-1440 DGEPDVVFMAYEP
+1440 
-1453 TNNRRPTNE
+1453 
-1462 TGVLYQ
+1462 
-1468 DYDQA
+1468 
-1473 VEAQAQAVQ
+1473 
-1482 KSPKYSISAPDTKE
+1482 APDTPE
-1496 FKQWFGG
+1496 VQVFMNRPDGD
-1503 SKITNADG
+1503 SKIVNEDG
-1511 SPKVYYHGT
+1511 SPRLYYHGT
-1520 AQDITEFRPKQ
+1520 SQDITEFVPKQ

-1536 LTDNPK
+1536 VSPTAK
-1542 FAGSFSDL
+1542 FADDFT
-1550 SKSYMER
+1550 YMSEDFMTR
-1557 DAFQSASPTEQ
+1557 QMFNEMDADEKEK
-1568 IYQLKTV
+1568 IQLQA
-1575 KRLLEE
+1575 LEN
-1581 EGRDTDSIAKD
+1581 AKD
-1592 IKTLTS
+1592 GLTKADYKKIKTEIPLFK
-1598 GRKLSSDFY
+1598 GSSY
-1607 LDGGYSDLL
+1607 G
-1616 DYVNRDFSG
+1616 VINN
-1625 AQNILPVFVK
+1625 NILFAVNKLLAENLPSRRNIIPVYVYAK
-1635 ANNPFDYQKSD
+1635 NPFDYENPEHVERVFNELGKIIAGAYSTSGI
-1646 NVDKLLK
+1646 KGA
-1653 TLNESELKELMP
+1653 LN
-1665 YVSFDPNRLKKRI
+1665 R
-1678 QEGSWNLIE
+1678 GSWETIE
-1687 RKDFQSAL
+1687 DPQTQEAIKKS
-1695 KRAGFDGF
+1695 GFDAF

-1715 YDSNQIKSFTNQ
+1715 YKPNQIKSAFNK

-1732 KDIRFSIA
+1732 PDIRFSVALDSIA
-1740 LNKLEP
+1740 P

-1770 LPKRPIRLQIG
+1770 FPKRPIRLQIG
-1781 TRGDERGK
+1781 TRGNEKGK

-1889 EETGLKAKGISVR
+1889 EETGLKAQGISVR

-1909 VQSEVPKAFKQ
+1909 VQSDVPKAFKQ

-1951 VYTPEAEEAKKQVVD
+1951 
-1966 GAKAIANMSQ
+1966 
-1976 DERESVYYSSLPQ
+1976 
-1989 GPYAYRYY
+1989 
-1997 EAQKLLPKPVDKLK
+1997 
-2011 RLNYK
+2011 
-2016 NNDSLSNDYEWIAN
+2016 
-2030 VDGTLFG
+2030 
-2037 LNQREDPDYD
+2037 
-2047 PYGTRADEG
+2047 
-2056 EEGEESVK
+2056 
-2064 LGKYNY
+2064 
-2070 AYTPLLDDLVSGQM
+2070 LV
-2084 AMKRIDKN
+2084 
-2092 KAPNTDEKQTSHY
+2092 
-2105 DQKELFKDMRES
+2105 
-2117 LKTPA
+2117 
-2122 KLSLATN
+2122 N
-2129 APPQGSQTTLLPNET
+2129 APPQGTFTTLLPNET

-2155 VMDFFKDP
+2155 VMKFFKDP
-2163 EKRIKARIAFID
+2163 EERIKARIAFID

-2246 DRLNDNQYVIDSG
+2246 DRLNDNQYVTDSG
-2259 LTARTFVADVAR
+2259 LSGRGYVAEVAR
-2271 ALRAKE
+2271 ALRGKE

-2305 QIAWAEQQMRN
+2305 QIAWAEQQLQN

-2388 IHKLKGSPDK
+2388 IHKLKGSADLE
-2398 KRNIWENIDKQ
+2398 RNIWENIDKQ

-2431 AAGAASIPSRMKN
+2431 GAGAASIPSRVKN
-2444 GKLVG
+2444 GKTVG
-2449 APLNDDINLRY
+2449 APLTEGINLRY
-2460 KDPKNP
+2460 KDPTNP
-2466 LADKDGVV
+2466 LADNKGVV

-2481 VDLAAFETHH
+2481 VDLAAFETQH

-2498 KVFGGATNILRA
+2498 KFFGGATNILRA

-2547 FINVLANNSPEARI
+2547 FINVLAKNSPEARI

-2581 NQTGKEQLPKG
+2581 EQTGKEQMPKG

-2603 IHEASDAST
+2603 MHEASDAST

-2630 EEQAINFAVMKARE
+2630 EEQAVNFAVMKARE

-2711 YAMLMQDDEEYK
+2711 YAMLMQDDEEYQ

-2880 TTVQGK
+2880 TTLQGK

-2934 SGLGA
+2934 SGLGKE
-2939 QAVELMQDED
+2939 AVELMQDED

>member
-1 MPKFDVTTPD
+1 MPIFDVTTPD

-24 AEDAIAFIASTYVP
+24 EQDAIAYAASIYVP
-38 EKPPKQNTSRL
+38 EKPPKQNTSNL
-49 GDIATEFKQAAIGAG
+49 GDIGTAFKQGVVGAG
-64 KSFTDIAGADN
+64 KSLTDIAGADN
-75 AASQYLG
+75 AVSQYLG
-82 GVQEKLGKGLR
+82 GVQEKLGKEYR
-93 PQRIEQM
+93 PQRIEEM
-100 QNRQRIIDEAIKSG
+100 QKRQQIIDQAVKSG

-127 TEAIPESIAQGVGSL
+127 TEAPVQSIAQAAGSFA
-142 LPYVGTGFLG
+142 PYVAAGGIG
-152 AGARAAGLVIPSA
+152 AGARLAGLAVPAA
-165 RAINT
+165 RTINT
-170 SLGVAQGTGAIKG
+170 GLGALQGVGAIKG

-188 VKRELEAQGE
+188 VKAELEAKGE
-198 SPEVAAERALQ
+198 SPEIAAEKASQ
-209 AQSYSMENAPQL
+209 AQAYSMANAPQL
-221 GLGAVLGGA
+221 GLGAALGAA

-243 IASRL
+243 VATRL
-248 NAKMLPRAAMAA
+248 NARMLPRAGMAA
-260 ASEAPFEGLQAG
+260 LSEAVPEGLQAG
-272 QEQYATNLALARE
+272 QEQYATNVALGRE
-285 GIDRDPMQGVIGSA
+285 GFDVDPMQGVIGSA

-313 GAISRGEKT
+313 GAISRGQAEAPK
-322 PPAPV
+322 PV
-327 LEPTKAQEAEEKV
+327 LEPTKAQEPEELA

-360 ATLLPEM
+360 AMLLPEM

-410 RHESIHALRELG
+410 RHESIHALKQLG
-422 GFKENEWSALNNKAK
+422 GFQENEWSALNNKAK
-437 GEWLQTFI
+437 GDWLKTFI

-456 IYQKDNKTLAGFDS
+456 IYQQDNKTLAGFED
-470 YIQEE
+470 YIHEE

-496 IYEKLKLMFEAIR
+496 IYEKLKLMFEAMR

-524 RSIESGTRAQ
+524 RSLESGTRDQ
-534 VAPAGE
+534 VASPSGE
-540 VLNPARFSKPDTRRL
+540 VLDAARFSKPDTRRL

-569 QEAMAKLEAGKLTG
+569 QEAMAKLDAGKMTG

-616 DKETYGIPAKTL
+616 DKETYGVPAKKL
-628 KTGHPVGLRL
+628 KEGHPVGLRL

-652 VHEQSSGFGAGKKIG
+652 IHEQASGFGAGKKIG
-667 HESIAE
+667 HESVAE

-776 SISKVSNLQ
+776 SLDNATKVEQVQFLDQEIQDLVKNVGTRIAGMKSDETLDDVRKAVAKLQQYTAEGIKGKDWYEKSAAAVLSAFNGDPILAEKFFQIIAITSANTEVGANFTKAVNGWTQFAEGRPIKVGTENENKKVDALLNFGEDWGGRKTNTFYSNLMEAMEGKDTGRSTIDLHMTRMIFGKDTPTDAQYELAENMVRLLATKAGMVPRQVQAASWVTQKAKSMFDLYRQKGWKKNLSDTELRELTFEKAVGDYSHQIKAKTKALPITEALKEPSPSIKARTQNITGEIIPSVQTPMGQAEEMNFKFKEKITKQIANSDAIPKLIDALGINSKVKVTVGSGAYASKVNPNLIVKVINDNPEEAQRDALDLANAMSYVFKQDATPLYRADPKLLGSNQLGHKIKFDTADITPTQQKKMLAILQQRFGEDAGFTKINNTELVTINYRGEDGNPFLTSDEEFMKGLAEIQDELSKVSPIESQEMFGAQSEYPYHDWKTEPSGAGIITRLQDSRRDRPNLRQ
-785 AADELARSANF
+785 QLDNLGESF
-796 KTNRD
+796 VSD
-801 LKVELQKRALDTAK
+801 LR
-815 KNDLDLS
+815 N
-822 LMDDKTVAYLNK
+822 TVRESGATPR
-834 IGLEDAEF
+834 F
-842 SLQKQPNAV
+842 SL
-851 GWYDKT
+851 
-857 VEKALNI
+857 
-864 IGLIHP
+864 
-870 EINTDPDAKF
+870 
-880 AFTWALA
+880 
-887 VTSNGMKVDKNF
+887 
-899 ELAEQ
+899 
-904 AYRQFKQTG
+904 
-913 KMPTNI
+913 
-919 QAGEAQEAINQGLN
+919 
-933 TYNEMVEK
+933 
-941 YGIDDVRQFM
+941 
-951 ATEFTVNQLRRITN
+951 
-965 LPLAEELADTKVL
+965 
-978 GAAILGPKIG
+978 
-988 NGFFSNLNGIFDK
+988 
-1001 LTMDRWLMRTWG
+1001 
-1013 RWTGS
+1013 
-1018 LITERPDMVAKY
+1018 
-1030 LKETRSALSQLRTD
+1030 
-1044 KELREN
+1044 
-1050 LSTVL
+1050 
-1055 KEPITPEAIDA
+1055 
-1066 ILKDNASIAAFSE
+1066 
-1079 RLAKIFGKKD
+1079 
-1089 LREYLSQTPS
+1089 
-1099 GNALRLSA
+1099 
-1107 NTLNGYLDGQKEAPQ
+1107 
-1122 GGGERNN
+1122 
-1129 IRLIF
+1129 
-1134 NNILKDLQKKEYP
+1134 
-1147 NLTMADL
+1147 
-1154 QAALWYSERRL
+1154 
-1165 YDAAKE
+1165 
-1171 SNISENYTDDEAPDY
+1171 
-1186 ANAAAKLAK
+1186 
-1195 QNGVPEELI
+1195 
-1204 QKIAKQTEEEYAD
+1204 
-1217 RTGTVQRGGEE
+1217 
-1228 QPVETSTK
+1228 
-1236 GRVSG
+1236 
-1241 FAGKELKHF
+1241 
-1250 LAKGILQSYRELNA
+1250 
-1264 ETPQT
+1264 
-1269 YRRGSGK
+1269 
-1276 DGKGFRVLG
+1276 
-1285 ERAIAEYSPVIK
+1285 
-1297 FKNALKSID
+1297 
-1306 VNVPKFYEF
+1306 
-1315 SADSAPVFE
+1315 
-1324 KAIAASKENN
+1324 
-1334 PYGASVYVY
+1334 
-1343 PVEDYA
+1343 
-1349 NMRMFMTDDGKAGFA
+1349 
-1364 LKDND
+1364 
-1369 IVSVFSQPPHIG
+1369 
-1381 GVNGI
+1381 
-1386 MQLAIQ
+1386 
-1392 EGGRKLDCFDTV
+1392 
-1404 LPDFYFNNGFQ
+1404 
-1415 IASRL
+1415 
-1420 KWSEDQKPPD
+1420 
-1430 WNKETFSKFN
+1430 
-1440 DGEPDVVFMAYEP
+1440 
-1453 TNNRRPTNE
+1453 
-1462 TGVLYQ
+1462 
-1468 DYDQA
+1468 
-1473 VEAQAQAVQ
+1473 
-1482 KSPKYSISAPDTKE
+1482 SAPDTPEVKAFMNRPE
-1496 FKQWFGG
+1496 GD
-1503 SKITNADG
+1503 SKIVNEDG
-1511 SPKVYYHGT
+1511 SPKIMYHGT
-1520 AQDITEFRPKQ
+1520 ARDITEFIPKQ
-1531 ANAIF
+1531 AGAIF
-1536 LTDNPK
+1536 LTDSPR
-1542 FAGSFSDL
+1542 FAESFSA
-1550 SKSYMER
+1550 SGEGYMIEE
-1557 DAFQSASPTEQ
+1557 AAQNLTPEQ
-1568 IYQLKTV
+1568 LNSIIQKAR
-1575 KRLLEE
+1575 K
-1581 EGRDTDSIAKD
+1581 IAK
-1592 IKTLTS
+1592 KNGTS
-1598 GRKLSSDFY
+1598 ESDERIE
-1607 LDGGYSDLL
+1607 LL
-1616 DYVNRDFSG
+1616 KDSLPSRANIIPAYVY
-1625 AQNILPVFVK
+1625 
-1635 ANNPFDYQKSD
+1635 ANNPFDYDNADHLNALAKNGIDKYMMYVVQDGKWKAIESPEVQKA
-1646 NVDKLLK
+1646 
-1653 TLNESELKELMP
+1653 
-1665 YVSFDPNRLKKRI
+1665 I
-1678 QEGSWNLIE
+1678 
-1687 RKDFQSAL
+1687 KDL
-1695 KRAGFDGF
+1695 GHDGF
-1703 YVSEGGNKNLAV
+1703 YVNEGGKKNLAV
-1715 YDSNQIKSFTNQ
+1715 YDSSQIKSAFNK
-1727 APTES
+1727 APTAES
-1732 KDIRFSIA
+1732 KDIRFSVA
-1740 LNKLEP
+1740 LNSIAP

-1762 GFMPVNSP
+1762 GFMPTNSP
-1770 LPKRPIRLQIG
+1770 FPKRPIRLQIG
-1781 TRGDERGK
+1781 TRGNEKGK

-1799 ALTDVA
+1799 ALTDVK

-1833 YADGKQFI
+1833 YADGPAFI

-1902 ATEEGDI
+1902 ANEEGDI

-1920 AAKVISPDEI
+1920 PKAITPSQI
-1930 ERQAENL
+1930 EEQAQNL

-1951 VYTPEAEEAKKQVVD
+1951 
-1966 GAKAIANMSQ
+1966 
-1976 DERESVYYSSLPQ
+1976 L
-1989 GPYAYRYY
+1989 
-1997 EAQKLLPKPVDKLK
+1997 
-2011 RLNYK
+2011 
-2016 NNDSLSNDYEWIAN
+2016 
-2030 VDGTLFG
+2030 
-2037 LNQREDPDYD
+2037 
-2047 PYGTRADEG
+2047 
-2056 EEGEESVK
+2056 
-2064 LGKYNY
+2064 
-2070 AYTPLLDDLVSGQM
+2070 
-2084 AMKRIDKN
+2084 
-2092 KAPNTDEKQTSHY
+2092 AP
-2105 DQKELFKDMRES
+2105 
-2117 LKTPA
+2117 
-2122 KLSLATN
+2122 N
-2129 APPQGSQTTLLPNET
+2129 APPQGTFTTLLPNES

-2155 VMDFFKDP
+2155 VVDFFKDP
-2163 EKRIKARIAFID
+2163 ERRIKARIAFVD

-2246 DRLNDNQYVIDSG
+2246 DRLNDNQYVKDSDLSG
-2259 LTARTFVADVAR
+2259 RGYVAEVAR
-2271 ALRAKE
+2271 ALRGKE
-2277 IMAEDAAFNKTQK
+2277 IMAEDRAFNKTQK

-2305 QIAWAEQQMRN
+2305 QIAWAEQQLKN

-2388 IHKLKGSPDK
+2388 IHKLKGSSDLE
-2398 KRNIWENIDKQ
+2398 RNIWENIDKQ

-2422 RKIAVEQLI
+2422 RKVAIEQLI
-2431 AAGAASIPSRMKN
+2431 GAGAASIPSRVKN
-2444 GKLVG
+2444 GKTVG
-2449 APLNDDINLRY
+2449 APLAEGINLRY
-2460 KDPKNP
+2460 KDPTNP
-2466 LADKDGVV
+2466 LADNKGVV

-2481 VDLAAFETHH
+2481 VDLAAFEAHH
-2491 YELSPIL
+2491 YELSPLL
-2498 KVFGGATNILRA
+2498 KFFGGATNILRA

-2574 LDLQSYL
+2574 LDLHTYL
-2581 NQTGKEQLPKG
+2581 EQTGKEQLPKG
-2592 NLQKMFHKLMQ
+2592 NLNKLFHKLMQ

-2612 RVAIFKKEKQ
+2612 RIAIFKKEKE
-2622 AGLDKGMT
+2622 AGLNKGMT
-2630 EEQAINFAVMKARE
+2630 EEQATNFAVMKARE
-2644 SINFMV
+2644 SINFMI
-2650 HGNSETLNA
+2650 HGNSKTLNA

-2664 PFLSATITSLDTVY
+2664 PFLSASITSLDTVY

-2692 AAQKLFKQRAAI
+2692 AAQKLFKQRAAL
-2704 MFGSSVA
+2704 MLGSSIA
-2711 YAMLMQDDEEYK
+2711 YAMLMQDDDEYK

-2738 PTGEGF
+2738 PLGEGF

-2764 IRGLSGNATGKEML
+2764 IRGLAGNSTGKEML
-2778 KSYKDGFIHNLP
+2778 KSYKDGFLHNLP

-2796 PQAVKPALEVI
+2796 PQAIKPALEVI

-2821 GEGRLPVEMRGRN
+2821 GESRLPIEMRGRN

-2843 QSGLGAIGLSPAKID
+2843 QAGLGAVGLSPAKID

-2864 LAEAGTFTFS
+2864 MAEAGTFSFS
-2874 LADHLV
+2874 LADQLI

-2901 FLTDPNSDKAVAN
+2901 FLTDPNSNKAVAD
-2914 FYQIQQTANQVA
+2914 FYQIEQTANQVA
-2926 QEFSDMTK
+2926 QEFSTMTK
-2934 SGLGA
+2934 TGLGKE
-2939 QAVELMQDED
+2939 AVELMQDED

-2980 QNIPPDERREMVN
+2980 QNIPPDDRREMVN

-3000 RVAQQGVKL
+3000 RVAEQGVKL
-3009 ADTLGIR
+3009 ANTLGIR

>member
-1 MPKFDVTTPD
+1 MPINAELFDGTILEFPD
-11 GKVME
+11 NTDPSVIR
-16 VNAPEGAT
+16 AT
-24 AEDAIAFIASTYVP
+24 AARITE
-38 EKPPKQNTSRL
+38 EKQIKQNTSNL
-49 GDIATEFKQAAIGAG
+49 GDIATAFKQGVVGAG
-64 KSFTDIAGADN
+64 KSLTDVAGADN
-75 AASQYLG
+75 VASQYLG
-82 GVQEKLGKGLR
+82 GIQERLGKQYR
-93 PQRIEQM
+93 PQRIEEM
-100 QNRQRIIDEAIKSG
+100 QKRQQIIDEALQSG

-127 TEAIPESIAQGVGSL
+127 AEAPVQSIAQATGSFAPYVAAGGLGAVARGVGL
-142 LPYVGTGFLG
+142 AVPAARTVNTGLG
-152 AGARAAGLVIPSA
+152 A
-165 RAINT
+165 T
-170 SLGVAQGTGAIKG
+170 QGVGIVKG

-188 VKRELEAQGE
+188 VKRELEAQGA
-198 SPEVAAERALQ
+198 SPEVAAARASQ
-209 AQSYSMENAPQL
+209 AQAYSAENAPQL
-221 GLGAVLGGA
+221 ALGAGLGAI

-243 IASRL
+243 IARRL
-248 NAKMLPRAAMAA
+248 NARMLPRAAAA
-260 ASEAPFEGLQAG
+260 AAAEAPFEGLQAG

-285 GIDRDPMQGVIGSA
+285 GFDIDPMRGVIGSA

-313 GAISRGEKT
+313 GAISRGQTEAPK
-322 PPAPV
+322 PV
-327 LEPTKAQEAEEKV
+327 LEPTKAQEKEELA

-348 NPAVRES
+348 NDEVKQS

-360 ATLLPEM
+360 SMLLPEM

-422 GFKENEWSALNNKAK
+422 GFKENEWSALTNKAK
-437 GEWLQTFI
+437 SEWLQTFI

-496 IYEKLKLMFEAIR
+496 IYEKLKLMFEALR

-524 RSIESGTRAQ
+524 RSIESGKREQ

-540 VLNPARFSKPDTRRL
+540 VLNPARFSQPDTRRL

-610 AVDAIE
+610 AVDAIK
-616 DKETYGIPAKTL
+616 DKETYGIPSKKL
-628 KTGHPVGLRL
+628 KEGYPVGLRL
-638 DIPAYTRKGVWVPT
+638 DIPAYTSKGVWVPT
-652 VHEQSSGFGAGKKIG
+652 VHEQDSGFGAGKKIG

-768 GSKKDFKY
+768 GSKKDFKF
-776 SISKVSNLQ
+776 SLADATKVEQVKFLDQEIQDLVKNVGKRIAGMKSDETLEDVKQAVAKLQ
-785 AADELARSANF
+785 QYTAEGIKGKDWYEKSAAAVLSAFNGDPILAEKFFQIIAITSANTEVSANF
-796 KTNRD
+796 TKAVKGWTQFAEGKPIKVGTENENKKVDALLNFGEDWGGRKTNTFYSNLMEAMEGKDTGRSTID
-801 LKVELQKRALDTAK
+801 LHMTRMIFGK
-815 KNDLDLS
+815 
-822 LMDDKTVAYLNK
+822 
-834 IGLEDAEF
+834 DA
-842 SLQKQPNAV
+842 P
-851 GWYDKT
+851 
-857 VEKALNI
+857 
-864 IGLIHP
+864 
-870 EINTDPDAKF
+870 TDAQY
-880 AFTWALA
+880 
-887 VTSNGMKVDKNF
+887 
-899 ELAEQ
+899 ELAENMVRLLATKAGMVPRQVQ
-904 AYRQFKQTG
+904 AASWVTQKAKSMFDLYRQKG
-913 KMPTNI
+913 WK
-919 QAGEAQEAINQGLN
+919 
-933 TYNEMVEK
+933 K
-941 YGIDDVRQFM
+941 D
-951 ATEFTVNQLRRITN
+951 
-965 LPLAEELADTKVL
+965 
-978 GAAILGPKIG
+978 
-988 NGFFSNLNGIFDK
+988 
-1001 LTMDRWLMRTWG
+1001 
-1013 RWTGS
+1013 
-1018 LITERPDMVAKY
+1018 
-1030 LKETRSALSQLRTD
+1030 LSD
-1044 KELREN
+1044 KELRE
-1050 LSTVL
+1050 LTFEKAVGDYSHQMKAKTKSLPITEAL
-1055 KEPITPEAIDA
+1055 KESSPSIKARTQNITGEVIPSVETPMGQAEEMAFKFKEKITKQIANSDAIPKLIDALGITSKVKITVGSGAYASKVNPNLIVKVINDNPEEAQRDALDLANAMSYVFKQDATPLYRADPKLLGQNQLGHKIKFDTADITPT
-1066 ILKDNASIAAFSE
+1066 
-1079 RLAKIFGKKD
+1079 
-1089 LREYLSQTPS
+1089 Q
-1099 GNALRLSA
+1099 
-1107 NTLNGYLDGQKEAPQ
+1107 
-1122 GGGERNN
+1122 
-1129 IRLIF
+1129 
-1134 NNILKDLQKKEYP
+1134 QKKM
-1147 NLTMADL
+1147 L
-1154 QAALWYSERRL
+1154 
-1165 YDAAKE
+1165 
-1171 SNISENYTDDEAPDY
+1171 
-1186 ANAAAKLAK
+1186 
-1195 QNGVPEELI
+1195 
-1204 QKIAKQTEEEYAD
+1204 
-1217 RTGTVQRGGEE
+1217 
-1228 QPVETSTK
+1228 
-1236 GRVSG
+1236 
-1241 FAGKELKHF
+1241 
-1250 LAKGILQSYRELNA
+1250 GILQQRFGKDAGFTKINNTELVTINYRGDDGNPFLTSDEDFMKGLA
-1264 ETPQT
+1264 EIKDALSEVSPIESQEMFGAQSEYPYHDWKDEPSGAGIITRLQDSRRDRPNLRQQLDSLGESFVSDLRNTVRESGATPRFSLSAPNTPEVREFMNRPEGDSKIVNEDGTPQ
-1269 YRRGSGK
+1269 
-1276 DGKGFRVLG
+1276 
-1285 ERAIAEYSPVIK
+1285 I
-1297 FKNALKSID
+1297 
-1306 VNVPKFYEF
+1306 
-1315 SADSAPVFE
+1315 
-1324 KAIAASKENN
+1324 
-1334 PYGASVYVY
+1334 
-1343 PVEDYA
+1343 
-1349 NMRMFMTDDGKAGFA
+1349 
-1364 LKDND
+1364 
-1369 IVSVFSQPPHIG
+1369 
-1381 GVNGI
+1381 
-1386 MQLAIQ
+1386 
-1392 EGGRKLDCFDTV
+1392 
-1404 LPDFYFNNGFQ
+1404 
-1415 IASRL
+1415 
-1420 KWSEDQKPPD
+1420 
-1430 WNKETFSKFN
+1430 
-1440 DGEPDVVFMAYEP
+1440 
-1453 TNNRRPTNE
+1453 
-1462 TGVLYQ
+1462 
-1468 DYDQA
+1468 
-1473 VEAQAQAVQ
+1473 
-1482 KSPKYSISAPDTKE
+1482 
-1496 FKQWFGG
+1496 
-1503 SKITNADG
+1503 
-1511 SPKVYYHGT
+1511 YYHGT
-1520 AQDITEFRPKQ
+1520 SQDITEFVPKQ
-1531 ANAIF
+1531 AKAIF
-1536 LTDNPK
+1536 L
-1542 FAGSFSDL
+1542 
-1550 SKSYMER
+1550 
-1557 DAFQSASPTEQ
+1557 SPTPSFAEDFTDASE
-1568 IYQLKTV
+1568 YYMAK
-1575 KRLLEE
+1575 KFK
-1581 EGRDTDSIAKD
+1581 EG
-1592 IKTLTS
+1592 
-1598 GRKLSSDFY
+1598 LSSDALMEFAKKADK
-1607 LDGGYSDLL
+1607 LAREVGDSPEEAMNQVLREQL
-1616 DYVNRDFSG
+1616 PSR
-1625 AQNILPVFVK
+1625 ANIIPAYIY
-1635 ANNPFDYQKSD
+1635 ANKPFDYENPAHIQEVLDSATPEEMQRM
-1646 NVDKLLK
+1646 LQGA
-1653 TLNESELKELMP
+1653 
-1665 YVSFDPNRLKKRI
+1665 SFDPERLKRI
-1678 QEGSWNLIE
+1678 FGFGSWNMIE
-1687 RKDFQSAL
+1687 SPEAQGAI

-1703 YVSEGGNKNLAV
+1703 YVTEGGQKNLAV
-1715 YDSNQIKSFTNQ
+1715 YDSSQIKSAFNR
-1727 APTES
+1727 APTKES
-1732 KDIRFSIA
+1732 KDIRFSLA
-1740 LNKLEP
+1740 LNRLEP

-1781 TRGDERGK
+1781 TRGNEKGK

-1889 EETGLKAKGISVR
+1889 EETGLKAQGISVR

-1909 VQSEVPKAFKQ
+1909 VQSDVPKAFKQ

-1930 ERQAENL
+1930 EKQAENL

-1951 VYTPEAEEAKKQVVD
+1951 
-1966 GAKAIANMSQ
+1966 
-1976 DERESVYYSSLPQ
+1976 
-1989 GPYAYRYY
+1989 
-1997 EAQKLLPKPVDKLK
+1997 
-2011 RLNYK
+2011 
-2016 NNDSLSNDYEWIAN
+2016 
-2030 VDGTLFG
+2030 
-2037 LNQREDPDYD
+2037 
-2047 PYGTRADEG
+2047 
-2056 EEGEESVK
+2056 
-2064 LGKYNY
+2064 
-2070 AYTPLLDDLVSGQM
+2070 LV
-2084 AMKRIDKN
+2084 
-2092 KAPNTDEKQTSHY
+2092 
-2105 DQKELFKDMRES
+2105 
-2117 LKTPA
+2117 
-2122 KLSLATN
+2122 N
-2129 APPQGSQTTLLPNET
+2129 APPQGTFTTLLPNET
-2144 AGKRLTDTITN
+2144 AGKRLTDSITN

-2246 DRLNDNQYVIDSG
+2246 DRLNDNQYVTDSG
-2259 LTARTFVADVAR
+2259 LSGRGYVAEVAR
-2271 ALRAKE
+2271 ALRGKE

-2305 QIAWAEQQMRN
+2305 QIAWAEQQLQN

-2341 GLLDKKQADE
+2341 GLLDKKKADE

-2388 IHKLKGSPDK
+2388 IHKLKGSADLE
-2398 KRNIWENIDKQ
+2398 RNIWENIDKQ

-2431 AAGAASIPSRMKN
+2431 GAGAASIPSRIKN
-2444 GKLVG
+2444 GKTVG
-2449 APLNDDINLRY
+2449 APLTEGINLRY
-2460 KDPKNP
+2460 KDPTNP

-2498 KVFGGATNILRA
+2498 KFFGGATNILRA

-2547 FINVLANNSPEARI
+2547 FINVLAKNSPEARI

-2574 LDLQSYL
+2574 LDLQTYL
-2581 NQTGKEQLPKG
+2581 EQTGKEQLPKG

-2612 RVAIFKKEKQ
+2612 RIAIFKKEKQ
-2622 AGLDKGMT
+2622 AGLDGGMT
-2630 EEQAINFAVMKARE
+2630 EEQAVNFAVMKARE

-2704 MFGSSVA
+2704 MLGSSIA

-2764 IRGLSGNATGKEML
+2764 IRGLAGNATGKEML

-2796 PQAVKPALEVI
+2796 PQGVKPALEVV

-2843 QSGLGAIGLSPAKID
+2843 QSGLGAIGMSPAKID

-2864 LAEAGTFTFS
+2864 FAEAGTFTFS

-2880 TTVQGK
+2880 TTLQGK
-2886 EPTSKNLAKQPFFKA
+2886 EPASKNLAKQPFFKA

-2926 QEFSDMTK
+2926 QEFSTMTK
-2934 SGLGA
+2934 SGLGE

-2949 KRKLMASAP
+2949 KRKLIASAP
-2958 ALRRV
+2958 ALRRI
-2963 ATSMTAIRK
+2963 ATSMTTIRK

-3000 RVAQQGVKL
+3000 RVAEQGVKL
-3009 ADTLGIR
+3009 ANTLGIR

>member
-1 MPKFDVTTPD
+1 MPIFDVTTPD
-11 GKVME
+11 GKVIE

-24 AEDAIAFIASTYVP
+24 ERDAIAYAASIYIP
-38 EKPPKQNTSRL
+38 EPPPKQNTSNL
-49 GDIATEFKQAAIGAG
+49 GDIATAFKQGVVGAG
-64 KSFTDIAGADN
+64 KSLTDIAGADN
-75 AASQYLG
+75 VASQYLG
-82 GVQEKLGKGLR
+82 GIQERLGKQYR
-93 PQRIEQM
+93 PQRIEEM
-100 QNRQRIIDEAIKSG
+100 QKRQQIIDEAVKSG

-127 TEAIPESIAQGVGSL
+127 TEAPLQSIAQAGGSFAPYVAAGGLGAIARGVGL
-142 LPYVGTGFLG
+142 AV
-152 AGARAAGLVIPSA
+152 PSA

-170 SLGVAQGTGAIKG
+170 GLGAVQGTGAVKG

-188 VKRELEAQGE
+188 VKRELEAKGE
-198 SPEVAAERALQ
+198 SPEVAAEKASQ
-209 AQSYSMENAPQL
+209 AQAYSAENAPQL
-221 GLGAVLGGA
+221 AFGAGLGAI

-243 IASRL
+243 IANRL
-248 NAKMLPRAAMAA
+248 NANIIPRSLTAAV
-260 ASEAPFEGLQAG
+260 SEAVPEGAQAS
-272 QEQYATNLALARE
+272 QQQYATNLALGRE
-285 GIDRDPMQGVIGSA
+285 GFNVDPMQGVIGSG
-299 ARDAAIGAITAAPI
+299 ARDALIGALVAAPI
-313 GAISRGEKT
+313 GAISRGQIE
-322 PPAPV
+322 PPKPV
-327 LEPTKAQEAEEKV
+327 LEPTKAQEPEELI

-360 ATLLPEM
+360 AALLPEM

-456 IYQKDNKTLAGFDS
+456 IYQKDNKTLAGFED

-496 IYEKLKLMFEAIR
+496 IYEKLKLMFEALR

-524 RSIESGTRAQ
+524 RSIESGKREQ
-534 VAPAGE
+534 VAPEGE
-540 VLNPARFSKPDTRRL
+540 VLNPARFSQPDTRRL

-569 QEAMAKLEAGKLTG
+569 QEAMAKLDAGKLTG

-616 DKETYGIPAKTL
+616 DKETYGVPAKKL
-628 KTGHPVGLRL
+628 KEGHPVGLRL

-652 VHEQSSGFGAGKKIG
+652 VHEQASGFGAGKKIG
-667 HESIAE
+667 HESVAE

-768 GSKKDFKY
+768 ASKKDFKY
-776 SISKVSNLQ
+776 SLANATKVEQVQFLDQEIQDLVKNVGKRIAGMKSDETLEDVRKAVAKLQ
-785 AADELARSANF
+785 QYTAEGIKGKDWYEKSAAAVLSAFNGDPILAEKFFQIIAITSANTEVSANF
-796 KTNRD
+796 TKAVNGWTQFAEGRAIKVGTENENKKVDALLNFGEDWGGRKTNTFYSNLMEAMEGKDNGRSTID
-801 LKVELQKRALDTAK
+801 LHMTRMIFGKDVPT
-815 KNDLDLS
+815 
-822 LMDDKTVAYLNK
+822 
-834 IGLEDAEF
+834 DA
-842 SLQKQPNAV
+842 Q
-851 GWYDKT
+851 Y
-857 VEKALNI
+857 
-864 IGLIHP
+864 
-870 EINTDPDAKF
+870 
-880 AFTWALA
+880 
-887 VTSNGMKVDKNF
+887 
-899 ELAEQ
+899 ELAENMVRLLANKAGMVPRQVQ
-904 AYRQFKQTG
+904 AASWVTQKAKSMFNLYRQKG
-913 KMPTNI
+913 WK
-919 QAGEAQEAINQGLN
+919 
-933 TYNEMVEK
+933 K
-941 YGIDDVRQFM
+941 D
-951 ATEFTVNQLRRITN
+951 
-965 LPLAEELADTKVL
+965 
-978 GAAILGPKIG
+978 
-988 NGFFSNLNGIFDK
+988 
-1001 LTMDRWLMRTWG
+1001 
-1013 RWTGS
+1013 
-1018 LITERPDMVAKY
+1018 
-1030 LKETRSALSQLRTD
+1030 LSD
-1044 KELREN
+1044 KELRE
-1050 LSTVL
+1050 
-1055 KEPITPEAIDA
+1055 
-1066 ILKDNASIAAFSE
+1066 
-1079 RLAKIFGKKD
+1079 
-1089 LREYLSQTPS
+1089 
-1099 GNALRLSA
+1099 
-1107 NTLNGYLDGQKEAPQ
+1107 
-1122 GGGERNN
+1122 
-1129 IRLIF
+1129 
-1134 NNILKDLQKKEYP
+1134 
-1147 NLTMADL
+1147 LT
-1154 QAALWYSERRL
+1154 
-1165 YDAAKE
+1165 
-1171 SNISENYTDDEAPDY
+1171 
-1186 ANAAAKLAK
+1186 
-1195 QNGVPEELI
+1195 
-1204 QKIAKQTEEEYAD
+1204 
-1217 RTGTVQRGGEE
+1217 
-1228 QPVETSTK
+1228 
-1236 GRVSG
+1236 
-1241 FAGKELKHF
+1241 
-1250 LAKGILQSYRELNA
+1250 
-1264 ETPQT
+1264 
-1269 YRRGSGK
+1269 
-1276 DGKGFRVLG
+1276 
-1285 ERAIAEYSPVIK
+1285 
-1297 FKNALKSID
+1297 
-1306 VNVPKFYEF
+1306 
-1315 SADSAPVFE
+1315 FE
-1324 KAIAASKENN
+1324 KAVGDYSHQMKAKTKSLPITEALKESSPSIKARTQNITGEIIPSVQTPMGQAEEMAFKFKEKITKQIANSDAIPKLIDALGINSKVKVTVGSGAYASKVN
-1334 PYGASVYVY
+1334 PNLIVKVINDNAEEAQRDALDLANAMSYVFKQDATPLY
-1343 PVEDYA
+1343 RADPKLLGQNQLGHKIKFDTADITPTQQKKMLAILQKRLGED
-1349 NMRMFMTDDGKAGFA
+1349 AGFTKINNTE
-1364 LKDND
+1364 LVTINYRGEDGNPFLTSDEDFMK
-1369 IVSVFSQPPHIG
+1369 G
-1381 GVNGI
+1381 
-1386 MQLAIQ
+1386 LAEIQ
-1392 EGGRKLDCFDTV
+1392 EELSKVSPIESQEMFGAQSEYPYHDWKDEPSGAGIITRLQDSRRDRPNLRQQLDNLGESFISDLRSTV
-1404 LPDFYFNNGFQ
+1404 RESGATP
-1415 IASRL
+1415 R
-1420 KWSEDQKPPD
+1420 
-1430 WNKETFSKFN
+1430 FSI
-1440 DGEPDVVFMAYEP
+1440 
-1453 TNNRRPTNE
+1453 T
-1462 TGVLYQ
+1462 
-1468 DYDQA
+1468 
-1473 VEAQAQAVQ
+1473 
-1482 KSPKYSISAPDTKE
+1482 APDTKE
-1496 FKQWFGG
+1496 FKQWFGD
-1503 SKITNADG
+1503 SKIVNPNG
-1511 SPKVYYHGT
+1511 EPKVYYHGT
-1520 AQDITEFRPKQ
+1520 AQDITEFKPKQ
-1531 ANAIF
+1531 ADAIF

-1557 DAFQSASPTEQ
+1557 DAFQSASQEEQ
-1568 IYQLKTV
+1568 IKQLQDVRK
-1575 KRLLEE
+1575 LLEE

-1592 IKTLTS
+1592 IRKLKK
-1598 GRKLSSDFY
+1598 GEKLSSDFY

-1616 DYVNRDFSG
+1616 DYVNRETSG

-1635 ANNPFDYQKSD
+1635 ADNPFDYQKSD
-1646 NVDKLLK
+1646 NVEQILK
-1653 TLNESELKELMP
+1653 TLNEAELKELMP

-1687 RKDFQSAL
+1687 RKEFQSAL
-1695 KRAGFDGF
+1695 KRAGFDAF

-1732 KDIRFSIA
+1732 KDIRFSVALDSIA
-1740 LNKLEP
+1740 P

-1762 GFMPVNSP
+1762 GFMPTNSP
-1770 LPKRPIRLQIG
+1770 FPKRPIRLQVG

-1799 ALTDVA
+1799 ALTDVS

-1833 YADGKQFI
+1833 YADGSAFI

-1848 DAMVVTPM
+1848 DAMVVAPM

-1889 EETGLKAKGISVR
+1889 EETGLKTKGISVK
-1902 ATEEGDI
+1902 ATETGDI
-1909 VQSEVPKAFKQ
+1909 VQAAVPKAFKQ
-1920 AAKVISPDEI
+1920 AKAITPNQIDE
-1930 ERQAENL
+1930 QAQNL

-1951 VYTPEAEEAKKQVVD
+1951 IYSPEAEEAKKQVVD

-1976 DERESVYYSSLPQ
+1976 DERESVYYSDLPQ

-2011 RLNYK
+2011 RLNDR
-2016 NNDSLSNDYEWIAN
+2016 NSDSLSNDYEWIAN

-2047 PYGTRADEG
+2047 PYGNRADEG

-2105 DQKELFKDMRES
+2105 DQKELFKEMRES
-2117 LKTPA
+2117 LKAPA
-2122 KLSLATN
+2122 KLSLAPN
-2129 APPQGSQTTLLPNET
+2129 APPQGTFTTLLPNET
-2144 AGKRLTDTITN
+2144 AGKRLTDNMTN
-2155 VMDFFKDP
+2155 VVDFFKDP
-2163 EKRIKARIAFID
+2163 ERRIKARIAFID

-2186 SPSYDANG
+2186 TPSYDANG

-2220 PIINSDG
+2220 PVVNSDG
-2227 TVIIQRDD
+2227 SVIIQSDA

-2246 DRLNDNQYVIDSG
+2246 DSLNNNQYVTDSG
-2259 LTARTFVADVAR
+2259 LSGRGYVAEVAR
-2271 ALRAKE
+2271 ALRGKE

-2298 EKQIKPE
+2298 EKQIKPD
-2305 QIAWAEQQMRN
+2305 QIAWAEQQLKN
-2316 VPELEQIFDIWKNVN
+2316 VPELEQVFNIWKNVN

-2388 IHKLKGSPDK
+2388 IHKLKGSADLE
-2398 KRNIWENIDKQ
+2398 RNIWENIDKQ

-2422 RKIAVEQLI
+2422 RKVAVEQLVG
-2431 AAGAASIPSRMKN
+2431 AGAASIPSRIKN
-2444 GKLVG
+2444 GKTVG
-2449 APLNDDINLRY
+2449 APLAEGINLRY
-2460 KDPKNP
+2460 KDPTNP
-2466 LADKDGVV
+2466 LADNKGVV

-2491 YELSPIL
+2491 YELSPLL
-2498 KVFGGATNILRA
+2498 KFFGGATNILRA

-2547 FINVLANNSPEARI
+2547 FINVLAKNSPEARI

-2581 NQTGKEQLPKG
+2581 EQAGKEQLPKG
-2592 NLQKMFHKLMQ
+2592 NLSKMFHKLMQ

-2622 AGLDKGMT
+2622 AGLNKGMT
-2630 EEQAINFAVMKARE
+2630 EEQAVNFAVMKARE

-2650 HGNSETLNA
+2650 YGNSKTLNA

-2664 PFLSATITSLDTVY
+2664 PFLSASITSLDTVY

-2692 AAQKLFKQRAAI
+2692 AAQKLFKQRAAL
-2704 MFGSSVA
+2704 MLGSSIA
-2711 YAMLMQDDEEYK
+2711 YAMLMQDDDEYK
-2723 KLPDYIKDNNWLIKN
+2723 KLPDYVKDNNWLIKN

-2764 IRGLSGNATGKEML
+2764 IRGLAGNATGKEML
-2778 KSYKDGFIHNLP
+2778 KSYKDGFLHNLP

-2834 ASETAKFLS
+2834 ASETAKLLS
-2843 QSGLGAIGLSPAKID
+2843 RSGLGAIGLSPAKID

-2864 LAEAGTFTFS
+2864 MAEAGTFSFS

-2901 FLTDPNSDKAVAN
+2901 FLTDENSNKAVSD

-2926 QEFSDMTK
+2926 QEFSTMTK
-2934 SGLGA
+2934 TGLGKE
-2939 QAVELMQDED
+2939 AVELMQDED

-2963 ATSMTAIRK
+2963 ATSMTDIRK

-2993 KLTAQYN
+2993 KLTSQYN
-3000 RVAQQGVKL
+3000 RVAEQGVKL
-3009 ADTLGIR
+3009 ANTLGIR

>member
-1 MPKFDVTTPD
+1 MF
-11 GKVME
+11 
-16 VNAPEGAT
+16 
-24 AEDAIAFIASTYVP
+24 
-38 EKPPKQNTSRL
+38 
-49 GDIATEFKQAAIGAG
+49 QA
-64 KSFTDIAGADN
+64 
-75 AASQYLG
+75 
-82 GVQEKLGKGLR
+82 
-93 PQRIEQM
+93 M
-100 QNRQRIIDEAIKSG
+100 
-114 STLEEIKAYLGGV
+114 
-127 TEAIPESIAQGVGSL
+127 
-142 LPYVGTGFLG
+142 
-152 AGARAAGLVIPSA
+152 
-165 RAINT
+165 
-170 SLGVAQGTGAIKG
+170 
-183 SIYEN
+183 
-188 VKRELEAQGE
+188 
-198 SPEVAAERALQ
+198 
-209 AQSYSMENAPQL
+209 
-221 GLGAVLGGA
+221 
-230 AGRYGAESLVTPG
+230 
-243 IASRL
+243 
-248 NAKMLPRAAMAA
+248 
-260 ASEAPFEGLQAG
+260 
-272 QEQYATNLALARE
+272 
-285 GIDRDPMQGVIGSA
+285 
-299 ARDAAIGAITAAPI
+299 
-313 GAISRGEKT
+313 
-322 PPAPV
+322 
-327 LEPTKAQEAEEKV
+327 
-340 KQSDPNIY
+340 
-348 NPAVRES
+348 
-355 APQIA
+355 
-360 ATLLPEM
+360 
-367 KRFGLENVG
+367 
-376 LKVMDSIENGR
+376 
-387 ADGMWANN
+387 
-395 LIHVALDKP
+395 
-404 NPMGSM
+404 
-410 RHESIHALRELG
+410 
-422 GFKENEWSALNNKAK
+422 
-437 GEWLQTFI
+437 
-445 KDTGKYEQYKK
+445 
-456 IYQKDNKTLAGFDS
+456 
-470 YIQEE
+470 
-475 AIAEAFR
+475 
-482 YFDKNGAP
+482 
-490 EGMIGA
+490 
-496 IYEKLKLMFEAIR
+496 R

-524 RSIESGTRAQ
+524 RSLESGTREQ

-540 VLNPARFSKPDTRRL
+540 VLNPARFSQPDTRRL
-555 DMNFKQVA
+555 DMSFKDVTK
-563 ERIPEL
+563 RVPEL
-569 QEAMAKLEAGKLTG
+569 TAAAEKVANGEMTA

-591 RYKPIIP
+591 RYKPILP
-598 YDFVPTPATKAE
+598 YDFVPQPTTTE
-610 AVDAIE
+610 DALNAL
-616 DKETYGIPAKTL
+616 DKNQQLKYGKTNQIPK
-628 KTGHPVGLRL
+628 GHRVGLRL
-638 DIPAYTRKGVWVPT
+638 DIPAYTNKGAWINSIHNEGDDSMP
-652 VHEQSSGFGAGKKIG
+652 FGVTYSNVSAVKN
-667 HESIAE
+667 
-673 LTDATFGMSEKA
+673 ATFEIKNPDLFLNYARA
-685 AASIAGG
+685 A
-692 KPKGTIAT
+692 KD
-700 IKGNWKKSNEK
+700 KKDKTQAKFPGARIMGDWTPVNEK
-711 TAVAKAQAALNDP
+711 TATKKMQAALNDP

-822 LMDDKTVAYLNK
+822 SMDDKTVAYLNK

-1228 QPVETSTK
+1228 QPVETGTK

-1462 TGVLYQ
+1462 TGMLYQ

-1473 VEAQAQAVQ
+1473 VEAQANAVQ

-1496 FKQWFGG
+1496 FKQWFGN

-1531 ANAIF
+1531 AGAIF
-1536 LTDNPK
+1536 LTDNPR
-1542 FAGSFSDL
+1542 FAANFSNL
-1550 SKSYMER
+1550 SKSYMEA
-1557 DAFQSASPTEQ
+1557 DAFNSAIPTEQ
-1568 IYQLKTV
+1568 IYQLQEVRK
-1575 KRLLEE
+1575 LLEA
-1581 EGRDTDSIAKD
+1581 EGRDTDTIAKD
-1592 IKTLTS
+1592 I
-1598 GRKLSSDFY
+1598 RKLKKGEKLSKDFY

-1616 DYVNRDFSG
+1616 DYVNRDTSG
-1625 AQNILPVFVK
+1625 AENILPVFVK
-1635 ANNPFDYQKSD
+1635 ANNPFDY
-1646 NVDKLLK
+1646 DKLADREKVFNAFTPEEKKKLIAG
-1653 TLNESELKELMP
+1653 T
-1665 YVSFDPNRLKKRI
+1665 SFDPEKLKQRMRF
-1678 QEGSWNLIE
+1678 GSWTTIE
-1687 RKDFQSAL
+1687 SPEFQSAL

-1889 EETGLKAKGISVR
+1889 EETGLKAQGISVQ

-1909 VQSEVPKAFKQ
+1909 VQSAVPKAFKQ

-1951 VYTPEAEEAKKQVVD
+1951 
-1966 GAKAIANMSQ
+1966 
-1976 DERESVYYSSLPQ
+1976 L
-1989 GPYAYRYY
+1989 
-1997 EAQKLLPKPVDKLK
+1997 
-2011 RLNYK
+2011 
-2016 NNDSLSNDYEWIAN
+2016 
-2030 VDGTLFG
+2030 
-2037 LNQREDPDYD
+2037 
-2047 PYGTRADEG
+2047 
-2056 EEGEESVK
+2056 
-2064 LGKYNY
+2064 
-2070 AYTPLLDDLVSGQM
+2070 
-2084 AMKRIDKN
+2084 
-2092 KAPNTDEKQTSHY
+2092 AP
-2105 DQKELFKDMRES
+2105 
-2117 LKTPA
+2117 
-2122 KLSLATN
+2122 N
-2129 APPQGSQTTLLPNET
+2129 APPQGTFTTLLPNET

-2220 PIINSDG
+2220 PVINSDG

-2246 DRLNDNQYVIDSG
+2246 DRLNDNQYVTDSG
-2259 LTARTFVADVAR
+2259 LSGRGYVAEVAR
-2271 ALRAKE
+2271 ALRGKE
-2277 IMAEDAAFNKTQK
+2277 IMLEDKAFNKTQK

-2305 QIAWAEQQMRN
+2305 QIKWAEQQLKN

-2388 IHKLKGSPDK
+2388 IHKLKGSADLE
-2398 KRNIWENIDKQ
+2398 RNIWENIDKQ

-2422 RKIAVEQLI
+2422 RKLAVEQLI
-2431 AAGAASIPSRMKN
+2431 GAGAASIPSRVKN
-2444 GKLVG
+2444 GKTVG
-2449 APLNDDINLRY
+2449 APLTEGINLRY
-2460 KDPKNP
+2460 KDPTNP
-2466 LADKDGVV
+2466 LADNKGVV

-2498 KVFGGATNILRA
+2498 KFFGGATNILRA

-2581 NQTGKEQLPKG
+2581 EQTGKEQLPKG

-2603 IHEASDAST
+2603 MHEASDAST

-2622 AGLDKGMT
+2622 AALDRNMT
-2630 EEQAINFAVMKARE
+2630 EEQAVNFAVMKARE

-2664 PFLSATITSLDTVY
+2664 PFLSASITSLDTVY

-2704 MFGSSVA
+2704 MFGSSIA
-2711 YAMLMQDDEEYK
+2711 YAMLMQDDEEYQ
-2723 KLPDYIKDNNWLIKN
+2723 KLPNYIKDNNWLIKN
-2738 PTGEGF
+2738 PLGEGF
-2744 IKVAVPYEV
+2744 LKVAVPYEV

-2764 IRGLSGNATGKEML
+2764 IRGLAGNATGKEML
-2778 KSYKDGFIHNLP
+2778 KSYKDGFLHNIP

-2796 PQAVKPALEVI
+2796 PQGVKPALEVI

-2864 LAEAGTFTFS
+2864 FAEAGTFTFS

-2886 EPTSKNLAKQPFFKA
+2886 ESTSKNLAKQPFFKA
-2901 FLTDPNSDKAVAN
+2901 FLTDQNSDKAVAD
-2914 FYQIQQTANQVA
+2914 FYQISQVANQVA

>member
-1 MPKFDVTTPD
+1 MPIFDVTTPD

-24 AEDAIAFIASTYVP
+24 AEDAIAFIASTYTP
-38 EKPPKQNTSRL
+38 EPPPKQNTSNL
-49 GDIATEFKQAAIGAG
+49 GDIGTAFKQGVVGAG
-64 KSFTDIAGADN
+64 KSLTDIAGADN
-75 AASQYLG
+75 VASQYLG
-82 GVQEKLGKGLR
+82 GIQERLGKQYR
-93 PQRIEQM
+93 PQRIEEM
-100 QNRQRIIDEAIKSG
+100 QRRQQIIDEAVKSG
-114 STLEEIKAYLGGV
+114 STFEEIKAYLGGV
-127 TEAIPESIAQGVGSL
+127 TEAPLQSIAQAGGSFA
-142 LPYVGTGFLG
+142 PYVAAGGLG
-152 AGARAAGLVIPSA
+152 AVARVAGLAVPAA
-165 RAINT
+165 RTINT
-170 SLGVAQGTGAIKG
+170 GLGAIQGTGAIKG

-188 VKRELEAQGE
+188 VKRELEANGE
-198 SPEVAAERALQ
+198 SPEIAAEKASQ
-209 AQSYSMENAPQL
+209 AQAYSMANAPQL
-221 GLGAVLGGA
+221 GLGAVLGAA

-243 IASRL
+243 IANRL
-248 NAKMLPRAAMAA
+248 NANLIPRALTAA
-260 ASEAPFEGLQAG
+260 ATEAVPEGFQG
-272 QEQYATNLALARE
+272 SQEQYATNLALGRE
-285 GIDRDPMQGVIGSA
+285 GFDVDPMQGVIGSG
-299 ARDAAIGAITAAPI
+299 ARDALTGALVAAPI
-313 GAISRGEKT
+313 GAISRGQPA
-322 PPAPV
+322 PPKPV
-327 LEPTKAQEAEEKV
+327 LEPTKAQEKEELA

-360 ATLLPEM
+360 AMLLPEM

-422 GFKENEWSALNNKAK
+422 GFQENEWSALTNKAK

-496 IYEKLKLMFEAIR
+496 IYEKIKLMFEAMR

-524 RSIESGTRAQ
+524 RSLESGTREQ

-540 VLNPARFSKPDTRRL
+540 VLNAARFSKPDTRRL
-555 DMNFKQVA
+555 DMNFKQVT
-563 ERIPEL
+563 ERVPEL
-569 QEAMAKLEAGKLTG
+569 TAAAEKVANGEMTA

-591 RYKPIIP
+591 RYKPILP
-598 YDFVPTPATKAE
+598 YDFVPQPTTTEE
-610 AVDAIE
+610 ALDALKE
-616 DKETYGIPAKTL
+616 DQKEKYGKTNEIPK
-628 KTGHPVGLRL
+628 GHRVGLRL
-638 DIPAYTRKGVWVPT
+638 DIPAYTKKGAWVNSIHNEGDDSMP
-652 VHEQSSGFGAGKKIG
+652 FGVTYSNVSAVKN
-667 HESIAE
+667 
-673 LTDATFGMSEKA
+673 ATFEMPEKRQEQFLNYARA
-685 AASIAGG
+685 A
-692 KPKGTIAT
+692 KDKKGETQAKFPGARIMGDWT
-700 IKGNWKKSNEK
+700 PVNEK
-711 TAVAKAQAALNDP
+711 TAIKKMQAALNDP

-776 SISKVSNLQ
+776 SVSKVSNLQ

-815 KNDLDLS
+815 KNGLDLS
-822 LMDDKTVAYLNK
+822 SMDDKTVEYLNK

-864 IGLIHP
+864 IGLMHP

-1030 LKETRSALSQLRTD
+1030 LKETRAALSQLRTD
-1044 KELREN
+1044 KDLREN

-1171 SNISENYTDDEAPDY
+1171 SKISENYTDDEAPDY

-1217 RTGTVQRGGEE
+1217 RTRAVQRGGEE

-1349 NMRMFMTDDGKAGFA
+1349 NMRMFMTDDSRAGFA

-1430 WNKETFSKFN
+1430 WNKETFSQFN

-1496 FKQWFGG
+1496 FKQWFGD
-1503 SKITNADG
+1503 SKIVNADG

-1646 NVDKLLK
+1646 NVEKLLK
-1653 TLNESELKELMP
+1653 TLNEAELKELMP

-1770 LPKRPIRLQIG
+1770 FPKRPIRLQIG

-1884 IQPPV
+1884 IQPPI

-1909 VQSEVPKAFKQ
+1909 VQSAVPKAFKQ

-1937 PRKTGTLGVKKKLS
+1937 PRKTGTLGIKKRLSLAAPDTTEFKQWFGNSKVVNEDGSPKVLYHGTRQDFDTFKDQDASYINKVLGKNVKGNFFFSDNPKVADQYALEKEGSRLIPVFLS
-1951 VYTPEAEEAKKQVVD
+1951 LKNPMVMEPFKGKSIKEGLAEAKKNGHD
-1966 GAKAIANMSQ
+1966 GLIVANYNDNVKKSDMYIAFNAGQIKSAFNQ
-1976 DERESVYYSSLPQ
+1976 QPISS
-1989 GPYAYRYY
+1989 G
-1997 EAQKLLPKPVDKLK
+1997 
-2011 RLNYK
+2011 
-2016 NNDSLSNDYEWIAN
+2016 
-2030 VDGTLFG
+2030 
-2037 LNQREDPDYD
+2037 
-2047 PYGTRADEG
+2047 
-2056 EEGEESVK
+2056 
-2064 LGKYNY
+2064 
-2070 AYTPLLDDLVSGQM
+2070 
-2084 AMKRIDKN
+2084 N
-2092 KAPNTDEKQTSHY
+2092 K
-2105 DQKELFKDMRES
+2105 F
-2117 LKTPA
+2117 
-2122 KLSLATN
+2122 SLAPN
-2129 APPQGSQTTLLPNET
+2129 APPQGTFTTLLPNET

-2155 VMDFFKDP
+2155 VMKFFKDP
-2163 EKRIKARIAFID
+2163 EERIKARIAFID
-2175 PNSGLARSLKD
+2175 PNSGLARSLQD

-2246 DRLNDNQYVIDSG
+2246 DRLNDNQYVTDSG
-2259 LTARTFVADVAR
+2259 LSGRGYVAEVAR
-2271 ALRAKE
+2271 ALRGKE

-2305 QIAWAEQQMRN
+2305 QIAWAEQQLQN

-2388 IHKLKGSPDK
+2388 IHKLKGSADLE
-2398 KRNIWENIDKQ
+2398 RNIWENIDKQ

-2431 AAGAASIPSRMKN
+2431 GAGAASIPSRMKN
-2444 GKLVG
+2444 GKTVG
-2449 APLNDDINLRY
+2449 APLTEGINLRY
-2460 KDPKNP
+2460 KDPTNP
-2466 LADKDGVV
+2466 LADNKGVV

-2498 KVFGGATNILRA
+2498 KFFGGATNILRA

-2537 ITTPF
+2537 VTTPF

-2581 NQTGKEQLPKG
+2581 DQTGKEQLPKG

-2622 AGLDKGMT
+2622 AALDRNMT
-2630 EEQAINFAVMKARE
+2630 EEQAVNFAVMKARE

-2704 MFGSSVA
+2704 MLGSSIA
-2711 YAMLMQDDEEYK
+2711 YAMLMQDDEEYQ
-2723 KLPDYIKDNNWLIKN
+2723 KLPNYIKDNNWLIKN

-2764 IRGLSGNATGKEML
+2764 IRGLAGNSTGKEML
-2778 KSYKDGFIHNLP
+2778 KSYKDGFLHNLP

-2807 TNYSFFTGNPIESI
+2807 TNYSFFTGNPIESV
-2821 GEGRLPVEMRGRN
+2821 GESRLPIEMRGRN

-2843 QSGLGAIGLSPAKID
+2843 QAGLGVVGLSPAKID

-2864 LAEAGTFTFS
+2864 MAEAGTFTFT

-2901 FLTDPNSDKAVAN
+2901 FLTDQNSNKAVSD
-2914 FYQIQQTANQVA
+2914 FYQIEQTANQVA
-2926 QEFSDMTK
+2926 QEFSTMTK
-2934 SGLGA
+2934 SGLGKE
-2939 QAVELMQDED
+2939 AVELMQDED

-2963 ATSMTAIRK
+2963 ATSMTTIRK

-2980 QNIPPDERREMVN
+2980 QSIPPDERREMVN

-3000 RVAQQGVKL
+3000 RVAEQGVKL
-3009 ADTLGIR
+3009 ANTLGIR

>member
-1 MPKFDVTTPD
+1 MAEIDDLFLALERADAAGNK
-11 GKVME
+11 
-16 VNAPEGAT
+16 
-24 AEDAIAFIASTYVP
+24 EDARELAKMISMVSSGTSAPSEPTV
-38 EKPPKQNTSRL
+38 KQNTSNL
-49 GDIATEFKQAAIGAG
+49 GDIKTAFKQTAVGAG
-64 KSFTDIAGADN
+64 KSFTDVFGADN

-82 GVQEKLGKGLR
+82 NLQEKIGQEYT
-93 PQRIEQM
+93 PERIGEM
-100 QNRQRIIDEAIKSG
+100 RRRQQFIDEAKKSG
-114 STLEEIKAYLGGV
+114 IPANELEAYLGAVG
-127 TEAIPESIAQGVGSL
+127 EAPIQSIAQGLGSTT
-142 LPYVGTGFLG
+142 PYV
-152 AGARAAGLVIPSA
+152 AAGLTQLTPAGRLLKGAGITA
-165 RAINT
+165 RGINT
-170 SLGVAQGTGAIKG
+170 ALGAMQGAGAIKG
-183 SIYEN
+183 SIYDT
-188 VKRELEAQGE
+188 VKAELEAKGE
-198 SPEVAAERALQ
+198 SPEIAAERASQ
-209 AQSYSMENAPQL
+209 AQAYSLENAPQL
-221 GLGAVLGGA
+221 GLGAALGAA
-230 AGRYGAESLVTPG
+230 AGRFGVENLVTPG
-243 IASRL
+243 VATRL
-248 NAKMLPRAAMAA
+248 NARMLPRAGMAA
-260 ASEAPFEGLQAG
+260 LSEAPFEALQGG
-272 QEQYATNLALARE
+272 QEQYATNVALGRE
-285 GIDRDPMQGVIGSA
+285 GFDVDPMQGVIGSA

-313 GAISRGEKT
+313 GAISRGQT
-322 PPAPV
+322 APPKPV
-327 LEPTKAQEAEEKV
+327 LEPTKAQETEELA

-348 NPAVRES
+348 NEEVKKS
-355 APQIA
+355 APEIA
-360 ATLLPEM
+360 AALLPEM

-395 LIHVALDKP
+395 LVHVALDKP

-422 GFKENEWSALNNKAK
+422 GFQENEWSALNNKAK

-456 IYQKDNKTLAGFDS
+456 IYQKDNKTLAGFED
-470 YIQEE
+470 YIHEE

-496 IYEKLKLMFEAIR
+496 IYEKLKLMFEALR

-524 RSIESGTRAQ
+524 RSLESGTREQ
-534 VAPAGE
+534 VASAGE

-555 DMNFKQVA
+555 DMNFKDVTK
-563 ERIPEL
+563 RVPEL
-569 QEAMAKLEAGKLTG
+569 TAAAEKVANGEMTA

-591 RYKPIIP
+591 RYKPILP
-598 YDFVPTPATKAE
+598 YDFVPQPTTQEE
-610 AVDAIE
+610 AVNALKQDQK
-616 DKETYGIPAKTL
+616 DKYGKTNEIPK
-628 KTGHPVGLRL
+628 GHRVGLRL
-638 DIPAYTRKGVWVPT
+638 DIPAYTNKGAWVNSIHNEGDDSMP
-652 VHEQSSGFGAGKKIG
+652 FGVTYSNVSAVKNASFEMKNPDLFLNYARGAKDKKGDTQAKFPGARIMG
-667 HESIAE
+667 DW
-673 LTDATFGMSEKA
+673 T
-685 AASIAGG
+685 
-692 KPKGTIAT
+692 PV
-700 IKGNWKKSNEK
+700 NEK
-711 TAVAKAQAALNDP
+711 TATKKMQAALNDP

-776 SISKVSNLQ
+776 SLAKVSNLQ
-785 AADELARSANF
+785 AADELARAGNF
-796 KTNRD
+796 KTNRE
-801 LKVELQKRALDTAK
+801 LKVELQRRALDAAK
-815 KNDLDLS
+815 KSGLDLS
-822 LMDDKTVAYLNK
+822 SMEDKTVKHLNE

-842 SLQKQPNAV
+842 SLKKQPNAV

-864 IGLIHP
+864 IGLMHP

-904 AYRQFKQTG
+904 AYRQFKETG
-913 KMPTNI
+913 KMPTDI
-919 QAGEAQEAINQGLN
+919 QAGEAQEAINQGLD
-933 TYNEMVEK
+933 TYNKMVEK
-941 YGIDDVRQFM
+941 YGVDDLRKFM

-1018 LITERPDMVAKY
+1018 LITERPDMVEKY
-1030 LKETRSALSQLRTD
+1030 TKETRAALSKLRTD
-1044 KELREN
+1044 KTLREN

-1055 KEPITPEAIDA
+1055 KEPITTEAIDA

-1107 NTLNGYLDGQKEAPQ
+1107 NTLNGYLDGQKEAPK

-1134 NNILKDLQKKEYP
+1134 NNILKDLQKKDYP

-1195 QNGVPEELI
+1195 QNGVSEAEI
-1204 QKIAKQTEEEYAD
+1204 KQISEKTEQDYAD
-1217 RTGTVQRGGEE
+1217 RTTTVQRGDKK

-1236 GRVSG
+1236 GRISG

-1250 LAKGILQSYRELNA
+1250 LSKGILQSYRELNA
-1264 ETPQT
+1264 ETPQA

-1276 DGKGFRVLG
+1276 DGKGIRVLG
-1285 ERAIAEYSPVIK
+1285 QTAIAEYSPVIK
-1297 FKNALKSID
+1297 FKNALGSID

-1315 SADSAPVFE
+1315 TAESAPVFE
-1324 KAIAASKENN
+1324 KAIADSKKDST
-1334 PYGASVYVY
+1334 YGAAVYVY

-1349 NMRMFMTDDGKAGFA
+1349 QMRMFMTNDGKAGFA

-1369 IVSVFSQPPHIG
+1369 IVSVFSQAPHTG
-1381 GVNGI
+1381 GVNAI
-1386 MQLAIQ
+1386 MQLAVQ

-1453 TNNRRPTNE
+1453 TNNKRPTNE
-1462 TGVLYQ
+1462 TGVLAQ

-1473 VEAQAQAVQ
+1473 TEAQAQAVQ

-1496 FKQWFGG
+1496 FKQWFGN
-1503 SKITNADG
+1503 SKVVNSDG

-1520 AQDITEFRPKQ
+1520 AQDITEFKPKQ

-1536 LTDNPK
+1536 LTDNPR
-1542 FAGSFSDL
+1542 FAKDFSQL
-1550 SKSYMER
+1550 SKHYMEQ
-1557 DAFQSASPTEQ
+1557 DAFNSASQEEKVA
-1568 IYQLKTV
+1568 QLQSVRK
-1575 KRLLEE
+1575 LLEE
-1581 EGRDTDSIAKD
+1581 DGRDTDLIAKD
-1592 IKTLTS
+1592 I
-1598 GRKLSSDFY
+1598 RKLKKGEKLPSDFY
-1607 LDGGYSDLL
+1607 ISGGYSDLL
-1616 DYVNRDFSG
+1616 DYVNRDNAG
-1625 AQNILPVFVK
+1625 AENILPVFVK
-1635 ANNPFDYQKSD
+1635 ANNPFDYQNIKHIEK
-1646 NVDKLLK
+1646 VLK
-1653 TLNESELKELMP
+1653 VATPEEMQPILQRASYNP
-1665 YVSFDPNRLKKRI
+1665 DRLKRI
-1678 QEGSWNLIE
+1678 IGEGSWNTIE
-1687 RKDFQSAL
+1687 SPQFQSAVR
-1695 KRAGFDGF
+1695 RAGFDGF

-1715 YDSNQIKSFTNQ
+1715 YDSSQIKSFSNQ

-1732 KDIRFSIA
+1732 KDIRFSVA
-1740 LNKLEP
+1740 LNSIAP

-1770 LPKRPIRLQIG
+1770 FPKRPIRLQIG
-1781 TRGDERGK
+1781 TRGNEKGK

-1805 HRPVA
+1805 HRPVT

-1833 YADGKQFI
+1833 YQDGSAFI
-1841 LYDSQTD
+1841 LYDSQSD

-1889 EETGLKAKGISVR
+1889 EETGLKVQGISVR
-1902 ATEEGDI
+1902 ADEEGNI

-1920 AAKVISPDEI
+1920 APKTITPNQIDKI
-1930 ERQAENL
+1930 AENL

-1951 VYTPEAEEAKKQVVD
+1951 
-1966 GAKAIANMSQ
+1966 
-1976 DERESVYYSSLPQ
+1976 
-1989 GPYAYRYY
+1989 
-1997 EAQKLLPKPVDKLK
+1997 
-2011 RLNYK
+2011 
-2016 NNDSLSNDYEWIAN
+2016 
-2030 VDGTLFG
+2030 
-2037 LNQREDPDYD
+2037 
-2047 PYGTRADEG
+2047 
-2056 EEGEESVK
+2056 
-2064 LGKYNY
+2064 
-2070 AYTPLLDDLVSGQM
+2070 LV
-2084 AMKRIDKN
+2084 
-2092 KAPNTDEKQTSHY
+2092 
-2105 DQKELFKDMRES
+2105 
-2117 LKTPA
+2117 
-2122 KLSLATN
+2122 N
-2129 APPQGSQTTLLPNET
+2129 APPQGTFTTLVPNES

-2155 VMDFFKDP
+2155 VMNFFKDP
-2163 EKRIKARIAFID
+2163 EERIKTRIAFID

-2186 SPSYDANG
+2186 SPIYDANG

-2227 TVIIQRDD
+2227 SVIIQRDD

-2246 DRLNDNQYVIDSG
+2246 DRLNNNQYVTDSG
-2259 LTARTFVADVAR
+2259 LSGRGYVAEVAR

-2305 QIAWAEQQMRN
+2305 QIKWAEQQLKN

-2331 TGLLNLWEEV
+2331 TGLLDLWEEV

-2376 GYTAAGLKSTPK
+2376 GYTASGLKSTPK
-2388 IHKLKGSPDK
+2388 IHKLKGSETLE
-2398 KRNIWENIDKQ
+2398 RNIWENIDKQ

-2422 RKIAVEQLI
+2422 RKIAVEQLVE
-2431 AAGAASIPSRMKN
+2431 AGAASIPSRMKN
-2444 GKLVG
+2444 GKTVG
-2449 APLNDDINLRY
+2449 APLTEGINLRY
-2460 KDPKNP
+2460 KDPTNQ
-2466 LADKDGVV
+2466 LADSNGVV

-2481 VDLAAFETHH
+2481 VDLAAFESFH
-2491 YELSPIL
+2491 YELSPL
-2498 KVFGGATNILRA
+2498 MKFFGGATNVLRA
-2510 GALIN
+2510 GALVN

-2574 LDLQSYL
+2574 VDLHSYL
-2581 NQTGKEQLPKG
+2581 EQTGKEQLPKG
-2592 NLQKMFHKLMQ
+2592 NLNKLFHKLMQ

-2612 RVAIFKKEKQ
+2612 RIAIFKKEKE
-2622 AGLDKGMT
+2622 AALKRNMT
-2630 EEQAINFAVMKARE
+2630 EEQAVNFAVMKARE
-2644 SINFMV
+2644 SINFMI
-2650 HGNSETLNA
+2650 HGNSKSLNA

-2664 PFLSATITSLDTVY
+2664 PFLSASITSLDTVY

-2692 AAQKLFKQRAAI
+2692 AAQKLFKQRAAL
-2704 MFGSSVA
+2704 MLGSSIA
-2711 YAMLMQDDEEYK
+2711 YAMLMQDDDEYK

-2738 PTGEGF
+2738 PLGEGF

-2764 IRGLSGNATGKEML
+2764 IRGLAGNSTGKEMI
-2778 KSYKDGFIHNLP
+2778 KSYYDGFLHNLP

-2796 PQAVKPALEVI
+2796 PQAVKPALEII

-2821 GEGRLPVEMRGRN
+2821 GESRLPVEMRGRN

-2843 QSGLGAIGLSPAKID
+2843 QSGLGKVGLSPAKID

-2864 LAEAGTFTFS
+2864 MAEAGTFSFS
-2874 LADHLV
+2874 LADHLI

-2901 FLTDPNSDKAVAN
+2901 FLTDENSNKAVAD
-2914 FYQIQQTANQVA
+2914 FYKIEQTANQVA
-2926 QEFSDMTK
+2926 QEFSTMTK
-2934 SGLGA
+2934 TGLA
-2939 QAVELMQDED
+2939 KEAVEIMQDED

-2980 QNIPPDERREMVN
+2980 QSIPPDERREMVN

-3000 RVAQQGVKL
+3000 RVAEQGVKL
-3009 ADTLGIR
+3009 ANTLGVR

>member
-1 MPKFDVTTPD
+1 MAEINDLFLALERADAAGNK
-11 GKVME
+11 
-16 VNAPEGAT
+16 
-24 AEDAIAFIASTYVP
+24 EDARELAKMISMVSSGVSAPSEPTV
-38 EKPPKQNTSRL
+38 KQNTSNL
-49 GDIATEFKQAAIGAG
+49 GDIGTAFKQGVVGAG
-64 KSFTDIAGADN
+64 KSLTDIAGADN
-75 AASQYLG
+75 VASQYLG
-82 GVQEKLGKGLR
+82 GIQERLGKQYR
-93 PQRIEQM
+93 PQRIEEM
-100 QNRQRIIDEAIKSG
+100 QRRQQIIDEAVKSG

-127 TEAIPESIAQGVGSL
+127 AEAPIQSGAQAVGSFV
-142 LPYVGTGFLG
+142 PYVAAGALG
-152 AGARAAGLVIPSA
+152 AGARAASLAVPSA

-170 SLGVAQGTGAIKG
+170 GIGALQGTGAIKG

-188 VKRELEAQGE
+188 VKRELEAKGE
-198 SPEVAAERALQ
+198 SPEVAAEKASQ
-209 AQSYSMENAPQL
+209 AQAYSMANAPQL
-221 GLGAVLGGA
+221 GLGAVLGAA

-243 IASRL
+243 VATRL
-248 NAKMLPRAAMAA
+248 NAKMLPRAGMAA
-260 ASEAPFEGLQAG
+260 LSEAPFEGLQAG
-272 QEQYATNLALARE
+272 QEQYATNVALARE
-285 GIDRDPMQGVIGSA
+285 GFDVDPMQGVIGSA

-313 GAISRGEKT
+313 GAMSRGEKT
-322 PPAPV
+322 PPKPV
-327 LEPTKAQEAEEKV
+327 LEPTKAQEPEELA

-360 ATLLPEM
+360 AMLLPEM

-422 GFKENEWSALNNKAK
+422 GFQENEWSALNNKAK
-437 GEWLQTFI
+437 GEWLKTFI

-456 IYQKDNKTLAGFDS
+456 IYQQDNKTLAGFED
-470 YIQEE
+470 YIHEE

-496 IYEKLKLMFEAIR
+496 IYEKLKLMFEAMR

-524 RSIESGTRAQ
+524 RSIESGTRDQ
-534 VAPAGE
+534 VASPSGE
-540 VLNPARFSKPDTRRL
+540 VLNAARFSQPDTRRI
-555 DMNFKQVA
+555 DMNFKDVTK
-563 ERIPEL
+563 RVPEL
-569 QEAMAKLEAGKLTG
+569 TEAAKKVEAGEMTA

-591 RYKPIIP
+591 RYKPVTA
-598 YDFVPTPATKAE
+598 YDFVPQPATTEE
-610 AVDAIE
+610 AVNAL
-616 DKETYGIPAKTL
+616 DKNKKLNYGKGKEIPAGEQTD
-628 KTGHPVGLRL
+628 LRL
-638 DIPAYTRKGVWVPT
+638 DIPAYRDHGVWVNSIHRKQQPT
-652 VHEQSSGFGAGKKIG
+652 VYDSVSSVKNAQMILPEDKSLKVATNEATKSPFGVIR
-667 HESIAE
+667 
-673 LTDATFGMSEKA
+673 
-685 AASIAGG
+685 
-692 KPKGTIAT
+692 GTW
-700 IKGNWKKSNEK
+700 NPLNEK
-711 TAVAKAQAALNDP
+711 QAIAQAKKALNDP

-776 SISKVSNLQ
+776 SLAKVSNLQ
-785 AADELARSANF
+785 AADELARAGNF
-796 KTNRD
+796 KTNRE
-801 LKVELQKRALDTAK
+801 LKVELQSRALDAAK
-815 KNDLDLS
+815 KSGLDLS
-822 LMDDKTVAYLNK
+822 SMEDKTVKHLSE

-842 SLQKQPNAV
+842 SLKKQPNAV

-864 IGLIHP
+864 IGLMHP

-904 AYRQFKQTG
+904 AYRQFKENG
-913 KMPTNI
+913 KMPTDI
-919 QAGEAQEAINQGLN
+919 QAGEAQEAINQGLD
-933 TYNEMVEK
+933 TYNKMVEK
-941 YGIDDVRQFM
+941 YGIDDLRKFM

-1044 KELREN
+1044 ETLRNN
-1050 LSTVL
+1050 LGTVL
-1055 KEPITPEAIDA
+1055 KEPITPEAIDV

-1107 NTLNGYLDGQKEAPQ
+1107 NTLNGYLDGQKEAPK

-1134 NNILKDLQKKEYP
+1134 NNILKDLQKKDYP

-1204 QKIAKQTEEEYAD
+1204 EQTAKKVDDNYAN
-1217 RTGTVQRGGEE
+1217 RTATVQRGGEE
-1228 QPVETSTK
+1228 QPVETGTK
-1236 GRVSG
+1236 GRISG

-1250 LAKGILQSYRELNA
+1250 LSKGVLQSYRELNA

-1276 DGKGFRVLG
+1276 DGKGIRVLG
-1285 ERAIAEYSPVIK
+1285 QTAIAEYSPVIK
-1297 FKNALKSID
+1297 FKNALNSID

-1315 SADSAPVFE
+1315 TAESAPVFE
-1324 KAIAASKENN
+1324 KAIADSKKDST
-1334 PYGASVYVY
+1334 YGAAVYVY

-1349 NMRMFMTDDGKAGFA
+1349 QMRMFMTNDGRAGFA

-1369 IVSVFSQPPHIG
+1369 IVSVFSQAPHTG
-1381 GVNGI
+1381 GVNAI
-1386 MQLAIQ
+1386 MQLAVQ

-1453 TNNRRPTNE
+1453 TNNSRPTNE
-1462 TGVLYQ
+1462 TGVLAQ

-1473 VEAQAQAVQ
+1473 TEAQAQAVQ
-1482 KSPKYSISAPDTKE
+1482 QSPKYSLSAPDTPEVKTFMNRPE
-1496 FKQWFGG
+1496 GD
-1503 SKITNADG
+1503 SKIVNEDG
-1511 SPKVYYHGT
+1511 TPQIYYHGT
-1520 AQDITEFRPKQ
+1520 AQDITEFKPKQ

-1536 LTDNPK
+1536 LSPTPNFAEAFTDASERYMVQEVLDGLSTEDREKLYKKAEKIANK
-1542 FAGSFSDL
+1542 FGT
-1550 SKSYMER
+1550 SKSDE
-1557 DAFQSASPTEQ
+1557 A
-1568 IYQLKTV
+1568 I
-1575 KRLLEE
+1575 
-1581 EGRDTDSIAKD
+1581 
-1592 IKTLTS
+1592 
-1598 GRKLSSDFY
+1598 
-1607 LDGGYSDLL
+1607 DLL
-1616 DYVNRDFSG
+1616 KQTLPSRANIIPTYVY
-1625 AQNILPVFVK
+1625 
-1635 ANNPFDYQKSD
+1635 ANNPFDYENTEQVEKVFNELEKIIGGAYSTSGI
-1646 NVDKLLK
+1646 KGA
-1653 TLNESELKELMP
+1653 LN
-1665 YVSFDPNRLKKRI
+1665 R
-1678 QEGSWNLIE
+1678 GSWETIEDKQTQQAIKNL
-1687 RKDFQSAL
+1687 
-1695 KRAGFDGF
+1695 GFDAF
-1703 YVSEGGNKNLAV
+1703 YVREGGTKNLAV
-1715 YDSNQIKSFTNQ
+1715 YDSSQIKSAFNK
-1727 APTES
+1727 APTAES
-1732 KDIRFSIA
+1732 KDIRFSVALDSIA
-1740 LNKLEP
+1740 P

-1762 GFMPVNSP
+1762 GFMPTNSP
-1770 LPKRPIRLQIG
+1770 FPKRPIRLQIG
-1781 TRGDERGK
+1781 TRGDEKGK

-1833 YADGKQFI
+1833 YADGPAFI

-1884 IQPPV
+1884 VQPPV
-1889 EETGLKAKGISVR
+1889 EETGLKVQGISVR
-1902 ATEEGDI
+1902 ANEEGDI
-1909 VQSEVPKAFKQ
+1909 VQSDVPKAFKQ
-1920 AAKVISPDEI
+1920 AKVITPTQIDE
-1930 ERQAENL
+1930 QAQNL
-1937 PRKTGTLGVKKKLS
+1937 PRKAGTLGVKKKLS
-1951 VYTPEAEEAKKQVVD
+1951 
-1966 GAKAIANMSQ
+1966 
-1976 DERESVYYSSLPQ
+1976 L
-1989 GPYAYRYY
+1989 
-1997 EAQKLLPKPVDKLK
+1997 
-2011 RLNYK
+2011 
-2016 NNDSLSNDYEWIAN
+2016 
-2030 VDGTLFG
+2030 
-2037 LNQREDPDYD
+2037 
-2047 PYGTRADEG
+2047 
-2056 EEGEESVK
+2056 
-2064 LGKYNY
+2064 
-2070 AYTPLLDDLVSGQM
+2070 
-2084 AMKRIDKN
+2084 
-2092 KAPNTDEKQTSHY
+2092 AP
-2105 DQKELFKDMRES
+2105 
-2117 LKTPA
+2117 
-2122 KLSLATN
+2122 N
-2129 APPQGSQTTLLPNET
+2129 APPQGTFTTLLPNES

-2155 VMDFFKDP
+2155 VVDFFKDP
-2163 EKRIKARIAFID
+2163 ERRIKARIAFID

-2235 VNNLANSQAIA
+2235 VNNLANSQSIA
-2246 DRLNDNQYVIDSG
+2246 DRLNDNQYVKDSDLSG
-2259 LTARTFVADVAR
+2259 RGYVAEVAR
-2271 ALRAKE
+2271 ALRGKE
-2277 IMAEDAAFNKTQK
+2277 IMQEDAAFNKTQK

-2305 QIAWAEQQMRN
+2305 QIAWAEQQLKN

-2388 IHKLKGSPDK
+2388 IHKLKGSSDLE
-2398 KRNIWENIDKQ
+2398 RNIWENIDKQ

-2422 RKIAVEQLI
+2422 RKVAVEQLVG
-2431 AAGAASIPSRMKN
+2431 AGAASIPSRVKN
-2444 GKLVG
+2444 GKTVG
-2449 APLNDDINLRY
+2449 APLAEGINLRY
-2460 KDPKNP
+2460 KDPTNP
-2466 LADKDGVV
+2466 LADNKGVV

-2491 YELSPIL
+2491 YELSPLL
-2498 KVFGGATNILRA
+2498 KFFGGATNVLRA
-2510 GALIN
+2510 TALIN

-2574 LDLQSYL
+2574 LDLHSYL
-2581 NQTGKEQLPKG
+2581 EGAGKEQLPKG
-2592 NLQKMFHKLMQ
+2592 NINKLFHKLMQ
-2603 IHEASDAST
+2603 YHEASDAAT

-2622 AGLDKGMT
+2622 AGLDKGMD
-2630 EEQAINFAVMKARE
+2630 EDQATNFAVMKARE
-2644 SINFMV
+2644 SINFMI
-2650 HGNSETLNA
+2650 HGNSETLNS

-2664 PFLSATITSLDTVY
+2664 PFLSASITSLDTVY
-2678 RAATGYN
+2678 RAATGYG
-2685 LPPAEKA
+2685 LSGAEKEA
-2692 AAQKLFKQRAAI
+2692 AKKLFKQRAAV
-2704 MFGSSVA
+2704 MFGSSIA
-2711 YAMLMQDDEEYK
+2711 YAMLMQDDDEYK

-2738 PTGEGF
+2738 PLGEGF

-2764 IRGLSGNATGKEML
+2764 IRGLAGNSTGKEML
-2778 KSYKDGFIHNLP
+2778 KSYKDGFLHNLP

-2796 PQAVKPALEVI
+2796 PQAIKPALEVI

-2821 GEGRLPVEMRGRN
+2821 GESRLPIEMRGRN

-2858 ALVQGY
+2858 ALMQGY
-2864 LAEAGTFTFS
+2864 LAEAGTFTFT
-2874 LADHLV
+2874 LADQLI

-2886 EPTSKNLAKQPFFKA
+2886 EPTSKNLAKQPFFKS
-2901 FLTDPNSDKAVAN
+2901 FLTDPNSNKAVAD
-2914 FYQIQQTANQVA
+2914 FYQIEQTANQVA
-2926 QEFSDMTK
+2926 QEFSTMTK
-2934 SGLGA
+2934 TGLGKE
-2939 QAVELMQDED
+2939 AVELMQDED

-2980 QNIPPDERREMVN
+2980 QSIPPDDRREMVN

-3000 RVAQQGVKL
+3000 RVAEQGVKL
-3009 ADTLGIR
+3009 ANTLGVR

>member
-1 MPKFDVTTPD
+1 MPINAELFDGTILEFPD
-11 GKVME
+11 NTDPSVIR
-16 VNAPEGAT
+16 AT
-24 AEDAIAFIASTYVP
+24 AAKITE
-38 EKPPKQNTSRL
+38 EKQIKQNTSNL
-49 GDIATEFKQAAIGAG
+49 GDIATAFKQGVVGAG
-64 KSFTDIAGADN
+64 KSLTDIAGADN
-75 AASQYLG
+75 VASEYLG
-82 GVQEKLGKGLR
+82 GIQERLGKQYR
-93 PQRIEQM
+93 PQRIEEM
-100 QNRQRIIDEAIKSG
+100 QKRQQIIDEAVKSG

-127 TEAIPESIAQGVGSL
+127 TEAPIQSIAQAAGSFA
-142 LPYVGTGFLG
+142 PYVAAGGLG
-152 AGARAAGLVIPSA
+152 AGARLAGLVVPSA

-170 SLGVAQGTGAIKG
+170 GLGALQGTGAIKG

-188 VKRELEAQGE
+188 VKRELEAKGE
-198 SPEVAAERALQ
+198 SPEVAAEKAAQ
-209 AQSYSMENAPQL
+209 AQAYSLANAPQL
-221 GLGAVLGGA
+221 GLGAVLGAA

-243 IASRL
+243 VATRL
-248 NAKMLPRAAMAA
+248 NANMLPRAGMAA
-260 ASEAPFEGLQAG
+260 LSEAPFEGLQAG

-285 GIDRDPMQGVIGSA
+285 GFDVDPMQGVIGSA

-313 GAISRGEKT
+313 GAISRGEKA

-327 LEPTKAQEAEEKV
+327 LEPTKAQEPEEKA

-360 ATLLPEM
+360 AALLPEM

-410 RHESIHALRELG
+410 RHESIHALKQLG
-422 GFKENEWSALNNKAK
+422 GFQDNEWSALNNKAK
-437 GEWLQTFI
+437 SEWLKTFI

-456 IYQKDNKTLAGFDS
+456 IYQQDNKTLAGFDS

-496 IYEKLKLMFEAIR
+496 IYEKLKLMFEAMR

-524 RSIESGTRAQ
+524 RSIESGTREQ

-569 QEAMAKLEAGKLTG
+569 QEAMAKMDAGKMTG

-652 VHEQSSGFGAGKKIG
+652 VHEQASGFGAGKKIG

-724 AWTQVG
+724 DWTQVG

-776 SISKVSNLQ
+776 SVDPNKKPEKEIKARTMQDLNEAIPAKDRVVSKDPTKLIDGNSFLEADLNETGAGFLPFEEMGETETNRAIMEMWNQSIEESGGNFVRDIVKDLNATPPTAKFLNDAFSLPNSARYWYELSAQKVNSLPLPSQFKDLLINLISATSGQTKPLDNMKRAISILSEVIQNKPVETDLISPKTVENAIRNPDLETLKFGNFAGTMKFVAGMTNKAPTTTNDLQVADIFNMDANAFGTNPVLYEVVSRFYNKVRDLQ
-785 AADELARSANF
+785 NSFIPEEMQPYESWQIQALTWVENRGDQTSYQE
-796 KTNRD
+796 KTN
-801 LKVELQKRALDTAK
+801 
-815 KNDLDLS
+815 
-822 LMDDKTVAYLNK
+822 DDYAQAIDRITKQLADADIPLVNEK
-834 IGLEDAEF
+834 IGL
-842 SLQKQPNAV
+842 STLKNPNLTKVLRPTVALFQESYKATIESNTLLNKEGKEANDEYELIKDLDSPWAKKLV
-851 GWYDKT
+851 TKFERIQREAFEKIASDK
-857 VEKALNI
+857 I
-864 IGLIHP
+864 
-870 EINTDPDAKF
+870 
-880 AFTWALA
+880 
-887 VTSNGMKVDKNF
+887 
-899 ELAEQ
+899 
-904 AYRQFKQTG
+904 
-913 KMPTNI
+913 
-919 QAGEAQEAINQGLN
+919 
-933 TYNEMVEK
+933 
-941 YGIDDVRQFM
+941 
-951 ATEFTVNQLRRITN
+951 VNQLIKAIVGRAANVSRIDSSSNGTY
-965 LPLAEELADTKVL
+965 EGKVSPNMRIPMFYKGSQNIAFKL
-978 GAAILGPKIG
+978 DKSEINVLLAILGKELDQAAMAASLFTPVDG
-988 NGFFSNLNGIFDK
+988 NGDTFRILIPNKTVLEDEISAFDK
-1001 LTMDRWLMRTWG
+1001 AVGYPINFYQAPNGGVLEINVGGYETKPTIDQVQNAIMNVFG
-1013 RWTGS
+1013 N
-1018 LITERPDMVAKY
+1018 VKAKY
-1030 LKETRSALSQLRTD
+1030 IESGYDSTYITKDKVDYAQSYEEIINEFRESKLGGSDKARLRTAFD
-1044 KELREN
+1044 
-1050 LSTVL
+1050 
-1055 KEPITPEAIDA
+1055 
-1066 ILKDNASIAAFSE
+1066 SI
-1079 RLAKIFGKKD
+1079 
-1089 LREYLSQTPS
+1089 
-1099 GNALRLSA
+1099 
-1107 NTLNGYLDGQKEAPQ
+1107 
-1122 GGGERNN
+1122 
-1129 IRLIF
+1129 
-1134 NNILKDLQKKEYP
+1134 
-1147 NLTMADL
+1147 
-1154 QAALWYSERRL
+1154 
-1165 YDAAKE
+1165 
-1171 SNISENYTDDEAPDY
+1171 
-1186 ANAAAKLAK
+1186 
-1195 QNGVPEELI
+1195 V
-1204 QKIAKQTEEEYAD
+1204 
-1217 RTGTVQRGGEE
+1217 E
-1228 QPVETSTK
+1228 QETS
-1236 GRVSG
+1236 R
-1241 FAGKELKHF
+1241 
-1250 LAKGILQSYRELNA
+1250 
-1264 ETPQT
+1264 
-1269 YRRGSGK
+1269 
-1276 DGKGFRVLG
+1276 
-1285 ERAIAEYSPVIK
+1285 
-1297 FKNALKSID
+1297 LKSIAERR
-1306 VNVPKFYEF
+1306 NKRFEEF
-1315 SADSAPVFE
+1315 TEESRKRRAKEE
-1324 KAIAASKENN
+1324 KQQVK
-1334 PYGASVYVY
+1334 
-1343 PVEDYA
+1343 
-1349 NMRMFMTDDGKAGFA
+1349 GK
-1364 LKDND
+1364 L
-1369 IVSVFSQPPHIG
+1369 S
-1381 GVNGI
+1381 
-1386 MQLAIQ
+1386 LA
-1392 EGGRKLDCFDTV
+1392 
-1404 LPDFYFNNGFQ
+1404 
-1415 IASRL
+1415 
-1420 KWSEDQKPPD
+1420 
-1430 WNKETFSKFN
+1430 
-1440 DGEPDVVFMAYEP
+1440 
-1453 TNNRRPTNE
+1453 
-1462 TGVLYQ
+1462 
-1468 DYDQA
+1468 
-1473 VEAQAQAVQ
+1473 
-1482 KSPKYSISAPDTKE
+1482 APDTKE
-1496 FKQWFGG
+1496 FKQWFGN
-1503 SKITNADG
+1503 SKIVNSDG

-1520 AQDITEFRPKQ
+1520 AQDITEFKPKQ

-1542 FAGSFSDL
+1542 FAKDFSQL
-1550 SKSYMER
+1550 SKHYMEQ
-1557 DAFQSASPTEQ
+1557 DAFNSASQEEK
-1568 IYQLKTV
+1568 IAQLQSVRK
-1575 KRLLEE
+1575 LLEE
-1581 EGRDTDSIAKD
+1581 DGRDTDSIAKD
-1592 IKTLTS
+1592 I
-1598 GRKLSSDFY
+1598 RKLKKGEKLPSDFY
-1607 LDGGYSDLL
+1607 IAGGYSDLL
-1616 DYVNRDFSG
+1616 DYVNRDNAG
-1625 AQNILPVFVK
+1625 AENILPVFVK
-1635 ANNPFDYQKSD
+1635 ANNPFDYQNIKD
-1646 NVDKLLK
+1646 IEKVLK
-1653 TLNESELKELMP
+1653 VATPEEMQPILQRASYNP
-1665 YVSFDPNRLKKRI
+1665 DRLKRI
-1678 QEGSWNLIE
+1678 IGEGSWNTIE
-1687 RKDFQSAL
+1687 SPQFQSAVR
-1695 KRAGFDGF
+1695 RAGFDAF

-1715 YDSNQIKSFTNQ
+1715 YDSSQIKSFTNQ

-1732 KDIRFSIA
+1732 KDIRFSVALDSIA
-1740 LNKLEP
+1740 P

-1762 GFMPVNSP
+1762 GFMPTNSP
-1770 LPKRPIRLQIG
+1770 FPKRPIRLQIG
-1781 TRGDERGK
+1781 TRGNEKGK

-1841 LYDSQTD
+1841 LYDAQTD

-1884 IQPPV
+1884 VQPPI
-1889 EETGLKAKGISVR
+1889 EETGLKVQGISVR
-1902 ATEEGDI
+1902 ANEEGDI

-1920 AAKVISPDEI
+1920 PKAITPSQI
-1930 ERQAENL
+1930 EEQAQNL

-1951 VYTPEAEEAKKQVVD
+1951 
-1966 GAKAIANMSQ
+1966 
-1976 DERESVYYSSLPQ
+1976 L
-1989 GPYAYRYY
+1989 
-1997 EAQKLLPKPVDKLK
+1997 
-2011 RLNYK
+2011 
-2016 NNDSLSNDYEWIAN
+2016 
-2030 VDGTLFG
+2030 
-2037 LNQREDPDYD
+2037 
-2047 PYGTRADEG
+2047 
-2056 EEGEESVK
+2056 
-2064 LGKYNY
+2064 
-2070 AYTPLLDDLVSGQM
+2070 
-2084 AMKRIDKN
+2084 
-2092 KAPNTDEKQTSHY
+2092 AP
-2105 DQKELFKDMRES
+2105 
-2117 LKTPA
+2117 
-2122 KLSLATN
+2122 N
-2129 APPQGSQTTLLPNET
+2129 APPQGTFTTLLPNES

-2155 VMDFFKDP
+2155 VVDFFKDP
-2163 EKRIKARIAFID
+2163 ERRIKARIAFVD

-2246 DRLNDNQYVIDSG
+2246 DRLNDNQYVKDSDLSG
-2259 LTARTFVADVAR
+2259 RGYVAEVAR
-2271 ALRAKE
+2271 ALRGKE
-2277 IMAEDAAFNKTQK
+2277 IMQEDAAFNKTQK
-2290 NVKNHVNR
+2290 NIKNHVNR

-2305 QIAWAEQQMRN
+2305 QIAWAEQQIKN

-2388 IHKLKGSPDK
+2388 IHKLKGSSDLE
-2398 KRNIWENIDKQ
+2398 RNIWENIDKQ

-2422 RKIAVEQLI
+2422 RKVAVEQLVG
-2431 AAGAASIPSRMKN
+2431 AGAASIPSRMKN
-2444 GKLVG
+2444 GKTVG
-2449 APLNDDINLRY
+2449 APLAEGINLRY
-2460 KDPKNP
+2460 KDPTNP
-2466 LADKDGVV
+2466 LADNKGVV

-2491 YELSPIL
+2491 YELSPLL
-2498 KVFGGATNILRA
+2498 KFFGGATNVLRA

-2574 LDLQSYL
+2574 LDLHTYL
-2581 NQTGKEQLPKG
+2581 EQTGKEQLPKG
-2592 NLQKMFHKLMQ
+2592 NLNKLFHKLMQ

-2612 RVAIFKKEKQ
+2612 RIAIFKKEKE
-2622 AGLDKGMT
+2622 AGLNKGMT
-2630 EEQAINFAVMKARE
+2630 EEQATNFAVMKARE
-2644 SINFMV
+2644 SINFMI
-2650 HGNSETLNA
+2650 HGNSKSLNA

-2664 PFLSATITSLDTVY
+2664 PFLSASITSLDTVY

-2692 AAQKLFKQRAAI
+2692 AAQKLFKQRAAL
-2704 MFGSSVA
+2704 MLGSSIA
-2711 YAMLMQDDEEYK
+2711 YAMLMQDDDEYK

-2738 PTGEGF
+2738 PLGEGF

-2764 IRGLSGNATGKEML
+2764 IRGLAGNSTGKEML
-2778 KSYKDGFIHNLP
+2778 KSYKDGFLHNLP

-2796 PQAVKPALEVI
+2796 PQAIKPALEVI

-2821 GEGRLPVEMRGRN
+2821 GESRLPIEMRGRN

-2858 ALVQGY
+2858 ALMQGY
-2864 LAEAGTFTFS
+2864 LAEAGTFSFS
-2874 LADHLV
+2874 LADQLI

-2901 FLTDPNSDKAVAN
+2901 FLTDPNSNKAVAD
-2914 FYQIQQTANQVA
+2914 FYQIEQTANQVA
-2926 QEFSDMTK
+2926 QEFSTMTK
-2934 SGLGA
+2934 TGLGKE
-2939 QAVELMQDED
+2939 AVELMQDED

-2980 QNIPPDERREMVN
+2980 QNIPPDDRREMVN
-2993 KLTAQYN
+2993 KLTSQYN
-3000 RVAQQGVKL
+3000 RVAEQGVKL
-3009 ADTLGIR
+3009 ANTLGIR